1 MKYMLR
7 LNWRENKFQT
17 MKKKNHLIALSVLIA
32 SLVGCNGGTDSSTT
46 QPGSNNPTTPTAPS
60 TQQPEKKTGTVTI
73 GAVEHGSVTADKM
86 TAEVG
91 ADVTFTVTPDE
102 NYSVKSF
109 KVNNDEKQLND
120 SNQVVVKMVEGGL
133 TVSAEFE
140 INSAAVTITQADH
153 GSISADKSTAKI
165 GENVTFT
172 VAPEANY
179 VVSSFKVNG
188 ADVALD
194 GNNQAVVVM
203 VAGGLNVTASF
214 ELGSGTVTIGT
225 IEHGAV
231 TADKMTA
238 KIGEDVTFKITSETG
253 YDVSFFKV
261 NGSDVDYETKED
273 STTGKTY
280 GEAKVKMV
288 SGGLT
293 VTAEFKLGVYPIEW
307 DTPTHGTIAV
317 EGGKTQATYGD
328 EVKFIFTPETG
339 YEIKYLAINEEQVQA
354 IDNTYTTIMGEY
366 GLFVNVQFGLEN
378 ETITVNAGEHGTI
391 EHKNKV
397 DDSQDY
403 LYGDTAV
410 VTVTPNEG
418 FMIETITVDGKA
430 IEVPEDKKGGY
441 SFEQLVEKD
450 LNISATFTDVH
461 TISEFTDSVINE
473 IKNAQDI
480 KVKLAGD
487 VTLGVTLP
495 LAKGTTE
502 YDLDGHTITSTLNGM
517 LRDANIDTE
526 TLKNKSVTLKN
537 GNIVSNYDKGT
548 VNVID
553 SSYLAALTLDG
564 VTVSNSSISKVNP
577 ITGIYCSSTTETK
590 ILNSTI
596 NIKGSSNLGA
606 YGIGTNNL
614 DGENKTITIDNTKV
628 TVTSDDFDNTAF
640 LGNTEGI
647 KVVVKNST
655 FTADRQAVIAR
666 TGNWDISGSTFVSTG
681 KWLDAE
687 ANVTTNTKYKT
698 TAGSWGSGNE
708 VVSGGLILGDERTS
722 AYNTPV
728 VATLKDNKFTVAK
741 GDKMS
746 IHSDGTV
753 ATTVTMDALTA
764 VEAYGY
770 DHDEDKTTVVTENN
784 VVKKTL
790 KELNEM
796 TTDDDA
802 NLYVTTGLL
811 TKIENAQYGNLY
823 LTDKATGEE
832 LYVYGTYLDNNY
844 SFDGTKFSFDKGAKV
859 ITSDYLGKEI
869 TVAGTFKNYNGTTKE
884 LVNAVVIDSSA
895 EKVAAKVVT
904 EYDAEKGTV
913 TVEEGKLGDKL
924 KVTATPKE
932 GYKVSSIKVNDQA
945 LTVAEDNTAEFT
957 AELNNKVVVEF
968 VSESAPVAKVYNVS
982 FNKDNNKKIVNGYEN
997 NWTNVSDDITYNVE
1011 NCNNNGTAEGQI
1023 GKTEWNYIRIGSK
1036 NNPSVG
1042 SIATATPFVEAIA
1055 ESAITIDKVNVTYI
1069 NSIKLLVSTSKDF
1082 TTDTTTS
1089 YDVKVAKGEQITKI
1103 TTPVAN
1109 AYYKYVIDCKQ
1120 TNKKIGNGPIQISKI
1135 TFTTVAE

>member
-1 MKYMLR
+1 
-7 LNWRENKFQT
+7 

-32 SLVGCNGGTDSSTT
+32 SLVGCNGGNDSSTT

-179 VVSSFKVNG
+179 VVSSFKVND

-225 IEHGAV
+225 FEHGAV

-261 NGSDVDYETKED
+261 NGSDVDYVTKED

-293 VTAEFKLGVYPIEW
+293 VTAEFKLGVYSIEW
-307 DTPTHGTIAV
+307 DAPAHGTIAV
-317 EGGKTQATYGD
+317 EGDKTSATYGED
-328 EVKFIFTPETG
+328 VKFIFTPDTG
-339 YEIKYLAINEEQVQA
+339 YEIKYLTINDVQVQWA
-354 IDNTYTTIMGEY
+354 NDNTYTTTMGEY
-366 GLFVNVQFGLEN
+366 GLLVTVQFGLEN

-391 EHKNKV
+391 EHKNKA
-397 DDSQDY
+397 DDTQDY

-410 VTVTPNEG
+410 VTVTPSEG
-418 FMIETITVDGKA
+418 YMIETITVDGKA

-461 TISEFTDSVINE
+461 TISEFTDSVIAE

-487 VTLGVTLP
+487 VTLGVALP

-517 LRDANIDTE
+517 LSVAKTDAG
-526 TLKNKSVTLKN
+526 NKSVTLKN
-537 GNIVSNYDKGT
+537 GSIVSNYDKGT

-553 SSYLAALTLDG
+553 SSNLAALTLDG
-564 VTVSNSSISKVNP
+564 VTVSNSSISTDNP

-628 TVTSDDFDNTAF
+628 TVTSDDFDNTGF

-647 KVVVKNST
+647 KVVVKDST

-681 KWLDAE
+681 KWLDSE

-698 TAGSWGSGNE
+698 TAGSWKNGNE

-770 DHDEDKTTVVTENN
+770 DHDEDETTVVTENN

-802 NLYVTTGLL
+802 NLYVTTGVL
-811 TKIENAQYGNLY
+811 TEIKNAQFGNLY

-832 LYVYGTYLDNNY
+832 LYVFGTYLDNNY

-869 TVAGTFKNYNGTTKE
+869 TVAGTFKNNKGTKE

-924 KVTATPKE
+924 TVTATPKE

-945 LTVAEDNTAEFT
+945 LTVADDNTAEFT

-968 VSESAPVAKVYNVS
+968 VSDSAPVAKVYNVL
-982 FNKDNNKKIVNGYEN
+982 FNKDNNKKGVQDYKSK
-997 NWTNVSDDITYNVE
+997 WTNVSDGITYNVE
-1011 NCNNNGTAEGQI
+1011 NCNNNNNG
-1023 GKTEWNYIRIGSK
+1023 WDYIKIGSK
-1036 NNPSVG
+1036 SGASVG
-1042 SIATATPFVEAIA
+1042 SIATASPFAEAIA
-1055 ESAITIDKVNVTYI
+1055 ESTIKIDAVTPTSI
-1069 NSIKLLVSTSKDF
+1069 NSIKLLVSTSADF
-1082 TTDTTTS
+1082 KTNTTS
-1089 YDVKVAKGEQITKI
+1089 YDVKVASGEQTTKI

-1109 AYYKYVIDCKQ
+1109 AYYRYVIDCK
-1120 TNKKIGNGPIQISKI
+1120 KASKNGPIQISKI

>member
-1 MKYMLR
+1 
-7 LNWRENKFQT
+7 

-60 TQQPEKKTGTVTI
+60 TQQPVKKTGTVTI

-179 VVSSFKVNG
+179 VVSSFKVND

-225 IEHGAV
+225 FEHGAV

-238 KIGEDVTFKITSETG
+238 KIGEDVTFKITSDTG

-261 NGSDVDYETKED
+261 NGSAVDYVTKED

-307 DTPTHGTIAV
+307 DAPAHGTIAV
-317 EGGKTQATYGD
+317 EGGKTSAPYGD
-328 EVKFIFTPETG
+328 EVKFIFTPDTG
-339 YEIKYLAINEEQVQA
+339 YEIKYLTINEEQVQWA
-354 IDNTYTTIMGEY
+354 NDNTYTTTMGEY
-366 GLFVNVQFGLEN
+366 GLFVTVQFGLEN

-391 EHKNKV
+391 EHKNKA
-397 DDSQDY
+397 DDTQDY

-461 TISEFTDSVINE
+461 TISEFTDSVIAE

-487 VTLGVTLP
+487 VTLGVALP

-517 LRDANIDTE
+517 LRDANTDT
-526 TLKNKSVTLKN
+526 TTFGNKSVTLKN
-537 GNIVSNYDKGT
+537 GNIISNYDKGT

-553 SSYLAALTLDG
+553 SSYLAAFTLDG
-564 VTVSNSSISKVNP
+564 VTVSNSSISTVNP

-698 TAGSWGSGNE
+698 TAGSWSSGNE
-708 VVSGGLILGDERTS
+708 VVSGGLILGDERTT

-802 NLYVTTGLL
+802 NLYVTTGVL
-811 TKIENAQYGNLY
+811 TEIKNAQFGNLY

-832 LYVYGTYLDNNY
+832 LYVHGTYLDNNY
-844 SFDGTKFSFDKGAKV
+844 SFDGTKFSFDKKGAKV

-869 TVAGTFKNYNGTTKE
+869 TIAGTFQNFKGTKE
-884 LVNAVVIDSSA
+884 LVSAVVIDSSA

-924 KVTATPKE
+924 TVTATPKE
-932 GYKVSSIKVNDQA
+932 GYKVSSIKVNDQT

-968 VSESAPVAKVYNVS
+968 VSESAPVAKVYTVS
-982 FNKDNNKKIVNGYEN
+982 FVKANCGKGSTDYVSGKAWTNTTDGLTYSIVN
-997 NWTNVSDDITYNVE
+997 
-1011 NCNNNGTAEGQI
+1011 CANNGS
-1023 GKTEWNYIRIGSK
+1023 KDWDYIKVGSK
-1036 NNPSVG
+1036 NKD
-1042 SIATATPFVEAIA
+1042 SIGTITTDKPFAEAIA
-1055 ESAITIDKVNVTYI
+1055 ESTIKIDAVTPTSI
-1069 NSIKLLVSTSKDF
+1069 NSIKLLVSTSADF
-1082 TTDTTTS
+1082 TPETTAS
-1089 YDVKVAKGEQITKI
+1089 YDVTVVKGEQTTKI
-1103 TTPVAN
+1103 KTPVAN

-1120 TNKKIGNGPIQISKI
+1120 SKKNGSIQISKI

>member
-1 MKYMLR
+1 
-7 LNWRENKFQT
+7 

-32 SLVGCNGGTDSSTT
+32 SLVGCNGGNDSSTT

-165 GENVTFT
+165 GEEVTFT

-179 VVSSFKVNG
+179 VVSSFKVND

-238 KIGEDVTFKITSETG
+238 KIGEDVTFKITSDTG
-253 YDVSFFKV
+253 YDVSSFKV
-261 NGSDVDYETKED
+261 NGSDVDYVTKED

-280 GEAKVKMV
+280 WEAKVKMV

-293 VTAEFKLGVYPIEW
+293 VTAEFKLGVYSIEW
-307 DTPTHGTIAV
+307 DPTTHGTIAV
-317 EGGKTQATYGD
+317 EGDKTSAIYGD

-339 YEIKYLAINEEQVQA
+339 YEIKYLTINEEPVQWA
-354 IDNTYTTIMGEY
+354 SDNTFTTTMGEY
-366 GLFVNVQFGLEN
+366 GLLVTVQFGLEN

-450 LNISATFTDVH
+450 LSISATFTDVH

-517 LRDANIDTE
+517 LRDASTDIE
-526 TLKNKSVTLKN
+526 AFGNKSVTLKN
-537 GNIVSNYDKGT
+537 GSIVSNYDKGT

-553 SSYLAALTLDG
+553 SSYLAAFTLDG
-564 VTVSNSSISKVNP
+564 VTVSNSSISTVNP

-628 TVTSDDFDNTAF
+628 TVTSDDFDNTGF

-681 KWLDAE
+681 KWLDASE

-698 TAGSWGSGNE
+698 TAGSWKAGNE
-708 VVSGGLILGDERTS
+708 VVSGGLILGDETTT

-770 DHDEDKTTVVTENN
+770 DHDEDETTVVTENN

-802 NLYVTTGLL
+802 NLYVTTGVL
-811 TKIENAQYGNLY
+811 TEIKNAQFGNLY

-832 LYVYGTYLDNNY
+832 LYVFGTYLDNNY
-844 SFDGTKFSFDKGAKV
+844 SFDGTNFSFDKGAKV

-869 TVAGTFKNYNGTTKE
+869 TVAGTFKNYNGTKE

-924 KVTATPKE
+924 MVTATPKE

-945 LTVAEDNTAEFT
+945 LTVADDNTAEFT

-968 VSESAPVAKVYNVS
+968 VSESAPVAKVYTVS
-982 FNKDNNKKIVNGYEN
+982 FVKDNCQSSTDYVSNKAWTNITDGLTYSIVN
-997 NWTNVSDDITYNVE
+997 
-1011 NCNNNGTAEGQI
+1011 CANNNKGWDFIKA
-1023 GKTEWNYIRIGSK
+1023 GSK
-1036 NNPSVG
+1036 KKD
-1042 SIATATPFVEAIA
+1042 SIGTITTDSPFAEAIA
-1055 ESAITIDKVNVTYI
+1055 ESAITIDSVNNKFI
-1069 NSIKLLVSTSKDF
+1069 NSIKLLVSTSADF

-1089 YDVKVAKGEQITKI
+1089 YDVNVAKGEQTTKI
-1103 TTPVAN
+1103 KTPVAN
-1109 AYYKYVIDCKQ
+1109 AYYRYVIDCKQ
-1120 TNKKIGNGPIQISKI
+1120 ASSNGPIAISKI

>member
-1 MKYMLR
+1 
-7 LNWRENKFQT
+7 

-60 TQQPEKKTGTVTI
+60 TQQPVKKTGTVTI

-179 VVSSFKVNG
+179 VVSSFKVND

-203 VAGGLNVTASF
+203 VACGLNVTASF

-225 IEHGAV
+225 MEHGAV

-238 KIGEDVTFKITSETG
+238 KIGEDVTFKITSDTG

-261 NGSDVDYETKED
+261 NGSDVGYVTKED
-273 STTGKTY
+273 PTTGKTY

-293 VTAEFKLGVYPIEW
+293 VTAEFKLGVYSIEW

-317 EGGKTQATYGD
+317 EGDKNKATYGD
-328 EVKFIFTPETG
+328 EVKFIFTPDTG
-339 YEIKYLAINEEQVQA
+339 YEIKYLTINEEQVQWA
-354 IDNTYTTIMGEY
+354 SDNTYTTIMGEY
-366 GLFVNVQFGLEN
+366 GLFVTVQFGLEN

-391 EHKNKV
+391 EHKNKA

-418 FMIETITVDGKA
+418 YMIETITVDGKA

-461 TISEFTDSVINE
+461 TISEFTDSVIDE

-487 VTLGVTLP
+487 VTLGVALP

-517 LRDANIDTE
+517 LRDANTDTA
-526 TLKNKSVTLKN
+526 TFGTKSITLKN
-537 GNIVSNYDKGT
+537 GKIVSNYDKGT

-553 SSYLAALTLDG
+553 SSYLAAFTLDG
-564 VTVSNSSISKVNP
+564 VTVSNNTISTDNP

-628 TVTSDDFDNTAF
+628 TVTSDDFDNTGF

-681 KWLDAE
+681 KWLDASE

-698 TAGSWGSGNE
+698 TAGSWNSGNE

-802 NLYVTTGLL
+802 NLYVTTGVL
-811 TKIENAQYGNLY
+811 TEIKNSQFGNLY

-832 LYVYGTYLDNNY
+832 LYVFGTYLDNNY
-844 SFDGTKFSFDKGAKV
+844 SFDGTKFSFDKGAEV

-869 TVAGTFKNYNGTTKE
+869 TVAGTFKNYNGTKE
-884 LVNAVVIDSSA
+884 LVNTVVIDSSA

-924 KVTATPKE
+924 TVTATPKE

-945 LTVAEDNTAEFT
+945 LTVADDNTAEFT

-968 VSESAPVAKVYNVS
+968 VSESAPVAKVYNVL
-982 FNKDNNKKIVNGYEN
+982 FNKDNNKEPVQNYTSK
-997 NWTNVSDDITYNVE
+997 WTNVSDGITYNVE
-1011 NCNNNGTAEGQI
+1011 NCNNNKNG
-1023 GKTEWNYIRIGSK
+1023 WDYIKIGSK
-1036 NNPSVG
+1036 SGASVG
-1042 SIATATPFVEAIA
+1042 SIATASPFAEAIA
-1055 ESAITIDKVNVTYI
+1055 ESAITIDKVNVEYI
-1069 NSIKLLVSTSKDF
+1069 NSIKLLVSTSADF
-1082 TTDTTTS
+1082 KTNTTS
-1089 YDVKVAKGEQITKI
+1089 YNVNVAEGEQITKI

-1109 AYYKYVIDCKQ
+1109 AYYKYVIDCK
-1120 TNKKIGNGPIQISKI
+1120 KASKNGPIQISKI
-1135 TFTTVAE
+1135 TFTTVAK

>member
-1 MKYMLR
+1 
-7 LNWRENKFQT
+7 

-32 SLVGCNGGTDSSTT
+32 SLVGCNGGNDSSTT

-60 TQQPEKKTGTVTI
+60 TQQPVKKTGTVTI

-165 GENVTFT
+165 GEEVTFT

-179 VVSSFKVNG
+179 VVSSFKVND

-238 KIGEDVTFKITSETG
+238 KIGEDVIFKITSDTG
-253 YDVSFFKV
+253 YDVSSFKV
-261 NGSDVDYETKED
+261 NGSDVDYVTKED
-273 STTGKTY
+273 PTTGKTY
-280 GEAKVKMV
+280 WEAKVKMV

-293 VTAEFKLGVYPIEW
+293 VTAEFKLAVYSIEW
-307 DTPTHGTIAV
+307 DTLTHGTIAV
-317 EGGKTQATYGD
+317 EGGKTQATYGE

-339 YEIKYLAINEEQVQA
+339 YEIKYLTINEEPVQWA
-354 IDNTYTTIMGEY
+354 SDNTFTTTMGEY
-366 GLFVNVQFGLEN
+366 GLFVTVQFGLEN

-391 EHKNKV
+391 EHKNKL

-403 LYGDTAV
+403 KYGDTAV

-441 SFEQLVEKD
+441 SFEQSVEKD

-517 LRDANIDTE
+517 LRDANTDTK
-526 TLKNKSVTLKN
+526 TFGNKSVTLKN
-537 GNIVSNYDKGT
+537 GSIVSNYDKGT

-553 SSYLAALTLDG
+553 SSYLAAFTLDG
-564 VTVSNSSISKVNP
+564 VTVSNSSISTVNP

-681 KWLDAE
+681 KWLDASE

-698 TAGSWGSGNE
+698 TAGSWKAGNE
-708 VVSGGLILGDERTS
+708 VVSGGLILGDETTS

-784 VVKKTL
+784 VVKKTF

-802 NLYVTTGLL
+802 NLYVTTGVL
-811 TKIENAQYGNLY
+811 TEIKNAQFGNLY
-823 LTDKATGEE
+823 LTDKATGEK
-832 LYVYGTYLDNNY
+832 LYVHGTYLDNTY

-869 TVAGTFKNYNGTTKE
+869 TIAGTFQNYQGTTKE

-924 KVTATPKE
+924 TVTATPKA

-945 LTVAEDNTAEFT
+945 LTVADDNTAEFT

-968 VSESAPVAKVYNVS
+968 VSESAPVAKVYTVS
-982 FNKDNNKKIVNGYEN
+982 FVKANNEAVNDYVSTWKNTSDNLKFTIANGN
-997 NWTNVSDDITYNVE
+997 NYK
-1011 NCNNNGTAEGQI
+1011 GTWDYV
-1023 GKTEWNYIRIGSK
+1023 KFGSK
-1036 NNPSVG
+1036 KVASKG
-1042 SIATATPFVEAIA
+1042 TITTDSPFVEAIA
-1055 ESAITIDKVNVTYI
+1055 ESTITIDKVNDASI
-1069 NSIKLLVSTSKDF
+1069 NSIKLLVSTSDKF
-1082 TTDTTTS
+1082 TDDTTTS
-1089 YDVKVAKGEQITKI
+1089 YDVKVAEGKQTTKI
-1103 TTPVAN
+1103 KTPVAN
-1109 AYYKYVIDCKQ
+1109 AYYRYVIDCK
-1120 TNKKIGNGPIQISKI
+1120 KASNGSIAISKI

>member
-1 MKYMLR
+1 
-7 LNWRENKFQT
+7 

-46 QPGSNNPTTPTAPS
+46 QPGSTNPITPTAPS

-225 IEHGAV
+225 FEHGAV

-261 NGSDVDYETKED
+261 NGSAVDYVTKED

-307 DTPTHGTIAV
+307 DPTTHGTIAV

-328 EVKFIFTPETG
+328 EVKFVFTPETG
-339 YEIKYLAINEEQVQA
+339 YEIKYLTVNEEQVQWA
-354 IDNTYTTIMGEY
+354 SDNTYTTTMGEY
-366 GLFVNVQFGLEN
+366 GLFVTVQFGLEN

-391 EHKNKV
+391 EHKNKA
-397 DDSQDY
+397 DDTQDY
-403 LYGDTAV
+403 LYGDTSV

-487 VTLGVTLP
+487 VTLGVVLP

-517 LRDANIDTE
+517 LRDANTDIATFG
-526 TLKNKSVTLKN
+526 NKSVTLKN
-537 GNIVSNYDKGT
+537 GSIISNYDKGT

-553 SSYLAALTLDG
+553 SSYLAAFTLDG
-564 VTVSNSSISKVNP
+564 VTVSNSSISTVNP

-681 KWLDAE
+681 KWLDSE

-698 TAGSWGSGNE
+698 TAGSWKSGNE

-770 DHDEDKTTVVTENN
+770 DHDEDETTVVTENN
-784 VVKKTL
+784 VVKSNIAEVVAKSESE
-790 KELNEM
+790 K
-796 TTDDDA
+796 DDTK
-802 NLYVTTGLL
+802 LYYVTGVVKDIYDEIHGNIHLLDKTTGQSM
-811 TKIENAQYGNLY
+811 I
-823 LTDKATGEE
+823 
-832 LYVYGTYLDNNY
+832 VYGTYLTNEY
-844 SFDGTKFSFDKGAKV
+844 SFDGSKFSFKQSDSTP
-859 ITSDYLGKEI
+859 ITKEYIGKEI
-869 TVAGTFKNYNGTTKE
+869 TVAGTVGIYGGAGQIANGFVLDAKADKYNDDLT
-884 LVNAVVIDSSA
+884 VS
-895 EKVAAKVVT
+895 
-904 EYDAEKGTV
+904 YDNNKGTV
-913 TVEEGKLGDKL
+913 VLSKENPQLGDE
-924 KVTATPKE
+924 VTITVTPKE
-932 GYKVSSIKVNDQA
+932 GYRLSKVTLKTIDDVESDITSTLK
-945 LTVAEDNTAEFT
+945 FT
-957 AELNNKVVVEF
+957 AGLKDTITVEF
-968 VSESAPVAKVYNVS
+968 VSDSAPVATVHEVV
-982 FNKDNNKKIVNGYEN
+982 FNGTNNSKKIGSYTES
-997 NWTNVSDDITYNVE
+997 WTNTTDGVIYNIS
-1011 NCNNNGTAEGQI
+1011 NANNNNNQWSYIKTGLNCTITTAAPFANAI
-1023 GKTEWNYIRIGSK
+1023 SSTTI
-1036 NNPSVG
+1036 
-1042 SIATATPFVEAIA
+1042 SIDAIA
-1055 ESAITIDKVNVTYI
+1055 VKNVK
-1069 NSIKLLVSTSKDF
+1069 SIKLYVSTDSNFSKDVQTF
-1082 TTDTTTS
+1082 EIEKKTGDIQTT
-1089 YDVKVAKGEQITKI
+1089 ITNPI
-1103 TTPVAN
+1103 AN
-1109 AYYKYVIDCKQ
+1109 AYYKYELIS
-1120 TNKKIGNGPIQISKI
+1120 TGKKCITISRL
-1135 TFTTVAE
+1135 TFTEAVE

>member
-32 SLVGCNGGTDSSTT
+32 SLVGCNGGNDSSTT

-60 TQQPEKKTGTVTI
+60 TQQPVKKTGTVTI

-179 VVSSFKVNG
+179 VVSSFKVND

-203 VAGGLNVTASF
+203 VPGGLNVTASF

-225 IEHGAV
+225 FEHGAV

-238 KIGEDVTFKITSETG
+238 KIGEDVTFKITSDTG

-261 NGSDVDYETKED
+261 NGSAVDYVTKED

-307 DTPTHGTIAV
+307 DTPSHGTIAV
-317 EGGKTQATYGD
+317 EGGKTQATYGE
-328 EVKFIFTPETG
+328 EVKFIFTLDTG
-339 YEIKYLAINEEQVQA
+339 YEIKYLFINEEPVQWA
-354 IDNTYTTIMGEY
+354 NDNTYTTTMGEY
-366 GLFVNVQFGLEN
+366 GLFVTVQFGLEN

-391 EHKNKV
+391 EHKNKA
-397 DDSQDY
+397 DDTQDY

-418 FMIETITVDGKA
+418 YMIETITVDGKA

-461 TISEFTDSVINE
+461 TISEFTDSVIAE

-487 VTLGVTLP
+487 VTLGVALP

-517 LRDANIDTE
+517 LRDANTDT
-526 TLKNKSVTLKN
+526 TTFGNKSVTLKN
-537 GNIVSNYDKGT
+537 GKIISNYDKGT

-553 SSYLAALTLDG
+553 SSYLAAFTLDG
-564 VTVSNSSISKVNP
+564 VTISNSSISTVNP

-681 KWLDAE
+681 RWLDASE

-698 TAGSWGSGNE
+698 TAGSWSSGNE
-708 VVSGGLILGDERTS
+708 VVSGGLILGDESTS
-722 AYNTPV
+722 AYKTPV
-728 VATLKDNKFTVAK
+728 VAKLKDNKFTVAK

-802 NLYVTTGLL
+802 NLYVTTGVL
-811 TKIENAQYGNLY
+811 TEIKNTQFGNLY
-823 LTDKATGEE
+823 LTDKTTGEE
-832 LYVYGTYLDNNY
+832 LYVHGTYLDNNY
-844 SFDGTKFSFDKGAKV
+844 SFDGTQFSFEKGAKV

-869 TVAGTFKNYNGTTKE
+869 TVAGTFKNYKGTKE

-924 KVTATPKE
+924 TVTATPKE

-945 LTVAEDNTAEFT
+945 LTVADDNTAEFT

-968 VSESAPVAKVYNVS
+968 VSESAPVAKVYTVS
-982 FNKDNNKKIVNGYEN
+982 FVKANCGKGSTDYVSGKAWTNTTDGLTYSIVN
-997 NWTNVSDDITYNVE
+997 
-1011 NCNNNGTAEGQI
+1011 CANNGS
-1023 GKTEWNYIRIGSK
+1023 KDWDYIKVGSK
-1036 NNPSVG
+1036 NKD
-1042 SIATATPFVEAIA
+1042 SIGTITTDKPFAEAIA
-1055 ESAITIDKVNVTYI
+1055 ESAITIDSVNDAYI
-1069 NSIKLLVSTSKDF
+1069 NSITLLVSSSADF
-1082 TTDTTTS
+1082 KTNTAS
-1089 YDVKVAKGEQITKI
+1089 YDVKVAKGEQTTKI
-1103 TTPVAN
+1103 KTPVAN
-1109 AYYKYVIDCKQ
+1109 AYYRYVIDCKQ
-1120 TNKKIGNGPIQISKI
+1120 SKKNGPIQISKI

>member
-1 MKYMLR
+1 
-7 LNWRENKFQT
+7 

-32 SLVGCNGGTDSSTT
+32 SLVGCNGGNDSSTT

-165 GENVTFT
+165 GEEVTFT

-179 VVSSFKVNG
+179 VVSSFKVND

-194 GNNQAVVVM
+194 GNNQAIVVM

-238 KIGEDVTFKITSETG
+238 KIGEDVTFKITSDTG
-253 YDVSFFKV
+253 YDVSSFKV
-261 NGSDVDYETKED
+261 NGSDVDYATKED

-280 GEAKVKMV
+280 WEAKVKMV

-293 VTAEFKLGVYPIEW
+293 VTAEFKLAVYSIEW
-307 DTPTHGTIAV
+307 DAPTHGTIAV
-317 EGGKTQATYGD
+317 EGGKTQATYGE

-339 YEIKYLAINEEQVQA
+339 YEIKYLTINEEQVQA
-354 IDNTYTTIMGEY
+354 SDNTYTTTMGEY
-366 GLFVNVQFGLEN
+366 GLFVTVQFGLEN

-391 EHKNKV
+391 EHKNKA

-418 FMIETITVDGKA
+418 FMIETIKVDGKA

-517 LRDANIDTE
+517 LRDANTDTK
-526 TLKNKSVTLKN
+526 TFGNKSVTLKN
-537 GNIVSNYDKGT
+537 GSIVSNYDKGT

-553 SSYLAALTLDG
+553 SSYLAAFTLDG
-564 VTVSNSSISKVNP
+564 VTVSNSSISTVNP

-590 ILNSTI
+590 ISNSTI

-628 TVTSDDFDNTAF
+628 TVTSDDFDNTGF

-681 KWLDAE
+681 KWLDASE

-698 TAGSWGSGNE
+698 TAGSWKAGNE
-708 VVSGGLILGDERTS
+708 VVSGGLILGDETTS

-746 IHSDGTV
+746 IHSDGAV

-784 VVKKTL
+784 VVKKTF

-802 NLYVTTGLL
+802 NLYVTTGVL
-811 TKIENAQYGNLY
+811 TEIKNAQFGNLY
-823 LTDKATGEE
+823 LTDKATGEK
-832 LYVYGTYLDNNY
+832 LYVHGTYLDNTY

-869 TVAGTFKNYNGTTKE
+869 TIAGTFQNYQGTTKE

-913 TVEEGKLGDKL
+913 TVEEGKVGDKL
-924 KVTATPKE
+924 TVTATPKE

-968 VSESAPVAKVYNVS
+968 VSESAPVAKVYTVS
-982 FNKDNNKKIVNGYEN
+982 FVKDNCESSTDYVSNKAWKNTTDGLTYSIVN
-997 NWTNVSDDITYNVE
+997 
-1011 NCNNNGTAEGQI
+1011 CANNNKGWDFIKA
-1023 GKTEWNYIRIGSK
+1023 GSK
-1036 NNPSVG
+1036 KKD
-1042 SIATATPFVEAIA
+1042 SIATITTDSPFTEAIA
-1055 ESAITIDKVNVTYI
+1055 ESAITIDNVNNKFI
-1069 NSIKLLVSTSKDF
+1069 NSIKLLVSTSADF

-1089 YDVKVAKGEQITKI
+1089 YDVNVAKGEQTTKI
-1103 TTPVAN
+1103 KTPVAN
-1109 AYYKYVIDCKQ
+1109 AYYRYVIDCK
-1120 TNKKIGNGPIQISKI
+1120 KASSNGPIAISKI

>member
-1 MKYMLR
+1 
-7 LNWRENKFQT
+7 

-32 SLVGCNGGTDSSTT
+32 SLVGCNGGNDSSTT

-109 KVNNDEKQLND
+109 KVNNDEKQLNE

-179 VVSSFKVNG
+179 VVSSFKVND

-238 KIGEDVTFKITSETG
+238 KIGEDVTFKITSDTG
-253 YDVSFFKV
+253 YDVSSFKV
-261 NGSDVDYETKED
+261 NGSDVDYVTKED

-280 GEAKVKMV
+280 WEAKVKMV

-293 VTAEFKLGVYPIEW
+293 VTAEFKLAVYSIEW

-317 EGGKTQATYGD
+317 EGGKTQATYGE
-328 EVKFIFTPETG
+328 EVKFVFTPETG
-339 YEIKYLAINEEQVQA
+339 YEIKYLTINEEQVQWA
-354 IDNTYTTIMGEY
+354 SDNTYTTTMGEY
-366 GLFVNVQFGLEN
+366 GLFVTVQFGLEN

-391 EHKNKV
+391 EHKNKA
-397 DDSQDY
+397 DDTQDY
-403 LYGDTAV
+403 LYGDTSV

-517 LRDANIDTE
+517 LRDANTDT
-526 TLKNKSVTLKN
+526 TTFGNKSVTLKN
-537 GNIVSNYDKGT
+537 GSIISNYDKGT

-553 SSYLAALTLDG
+553 SSYLAAFTLDG
-564 VTVSNSSISKVNP
+564 VTVSNSSISTVNP

-628 TVTSDDFDNTAF
+628 TVTSDDFDNTGF

-681 KWLDAE
+681 KWLDSE

-698 TAGSWGSGNE
+698 TAGSWKTGNE
-708 VVSGGLILGDERTS
+708 VVSGGLILGDETTS

-728 VATLKDNKFTVAK
+728 VATLKNNKFTVAK

-770 DHDEDKTTVVTENN
+770 DHDEDETTVVTENN

-802 NLYVTTGLL
+802 NLYVTTGVL
-811 TKIENAQYGNLY
+811 TEIKNAQYGNLY

-832 LYVYGTYLDNNY
+832 LYVFGTYLDNNY
-844 SFDGTKFSFDKGAKV
+844 SFDGTNFSFDKGGAEV

-869 TVAGTFKNYNGTTKE
+869 TVAGTFKNFKGTKE

-924 KVTATPKE
+924 TVTATPKE

-945 LTVAEDNTAEFT
+945 LTVADDNTAEFT

-968 VSESAPVAKVYNVS
+968 VSESAPVAKVYTVS
-982 FNKDNNKKIVNGYEN
+982 FVKANCESSTDYVSNKAWTNTTDGLTYSIVNCANNNKGWDFIK
-997 NWTNVSDDITYNVE
+997 
-1011 NCNNNGTAEGQI
+1011 A
-1023 GKTEWNYIRIGSK
+1023 GSTK
-1036 NNPSVG
+1036 KD
-1042 SIATATPFVEAIA
+1042 SIATITTDSPFTEAIA
-1055 ESAITIDKVNVTYI
+1055 ESAITIDKVTIADI
-1069 NSIKLLVSTSKDF
+1069 NSIKLLVSTSADF
-1082 TTDTTTS
+1082 TTDTKT
-1089 YDVKVAKGEQITKI
+1089 YDVNVAEGEPTTKI

-1109 AYYKYVIDCKQ
+1109 AYYRYVIDCKKSS
-1120 TNKKIGNGPIQISKI
+1120 NNRNGIIQISKI

>member
-1 MKYMLR
+1 
-7 LNWRENKFQT
+7 

-60 TQQPEKKTGTVTI
+60 TQQPVKKTGTVTI

-165 GENVTFT
+165 GE
-172 VAPEANY
+172 
-179 VVSSFKVNG
+179 
-188 ADVALD
+188 
-194 GNNQAVVVM
+194 
-203 VAGGLNVTASF
+203 
-214 ELGSGTVTIGT
+214 
-225 IEHGAV
+225 
-231 TADKMTA
+231 
-238 KIGEDVTFKITSETG
+238 DVTFKITSDTG

-261 NGSDVDYETKED
+261 NGSDVGYVTKED
-273 STTGKTY
+273 PTTRKTY

-293 VTAEFKLGVYPIEW
+293 VTAEFKLGVYSIEW

-317 EGGKTQATYGD
+317 EGDKKSATYGE
-328 EVKFIFTPETG
+328 EVKFIFTPDTG
-339 YEIKYLAINEEQVQA
+339 YEIKYLTINEEQVQWA
-354 IDNTYTTIMGEY
+354 SDNTYTTTMGEY
-366 GLFVNVQFGLEN
+366 GLFVTVQFGLEN

-391 EHKNKV
+391 EHKNKA

-418 FMIETITVDGKA
+418 YMIETITVDGKA

-461 TISEFTDSVINE
+461 TISEFTDSVIDE

-487 VTLGVTLP
+487 VTLGVALP

-502 YDLDGHTITSTLNGM
+502 YDLGGHTITSTLNGM
-517 LRDANIDTE
+517 LRDANTDTA
-526 TLKNKSVTLKN
+526 TFGNKSVTLKN
-537 GNIVSNYDKGT
+537 GIIISNSEKGT

-553 SSYLAALTLDG
+553 SSYLTAFTLDG
-564 VTVSNSSISKVNP
+564 VTVSNNTISTDNP
-577 ITGIYCSSTTETK
+577 ITGIYCSSTTETR

-628 TVTSDDFDNTAF
+628 TVTSDDFDNTGF

-681 KWLDAE
+681 KWLDASE

-698 TAGSWGSGNE
+698 TAGSWKTGNE

-802 NLYVTTGLL
+802 NLYVTTGVL
-811 TKIENAQYGNLY
+811 TEIKNAQFGNLY

-832 LYVYGTYLDNNY
+832 LYVFGTYLDNNY

-869 TVAGTFKNYNGTTKE
+869 TVAGTFKNFKGTKE
-884 LVNAVVIDSSA
+884 LVNAVVLDSSV

-924 KVTATPKE
+924 TVTATPKE

-945 LTVAEDNTAEFT
+945 LTVADDNTAEFT

-968 VSESAPVAKVYNVS
+968 VSESAPVAKVYTVS
-982 FNKDNNKKIVNGYEN
+982 FVKDNCQSSTDYVSGKAWTNTTDGLTYSIVN
-997 NWTNVSDDITYNVE
+997 
-1011 NCNNNGTAEGQI
+1011 CANNNKQWDFIKA
-1023 GKTEWNYIRIGSK
+1023 GSK
-1036 NNPSVG
+1036 NKD
-1042 SIATATPFVEAIA
+1042 SIGTITTDKPFAEAIA
-1055 ESAITIDKVNVTYI
+1055 ESTIKIDAVTPTSI
-1069 NSIKLLVSTSKDF
+1069 NSIKLLVSTSADF

-1089 YDVKVAKGEQITKI
+1089 YDVNVAKGEQTTKI
-1103 TTPVAN
+1103 TTPVAK
-1109 AYYKYVIDCKQ
+1109 AYYRYVIDCK
-1120 TNKKIGNGPIQISKI
+1120 KASKNGPIQISKI
-1135 TFTTVAE
+1135 TFTTVAK

>member
-1 MKYMLR
+1 
-7 LNWRENKFQT
+7 

-32 SLVGCNGGTDSSTT
+32 SLVGCNGGNDSSTT

-60 TQQPEKKTGTVTI
+60 TQQPVKKTGTVTI

-165 GENVTFT
+165 GEEVTFT

-179 VVSSFKVNG
+179 VVSSFKVND

-238 KIGEDVTFKITSETG
+238 KIGEDVTFKITSDTG
-253 YDVSFFKV
+253 YDVSSFKV

-280 GEAKVKMV
+280 WEAKVKMV

-293 VTAEFKLGVYPIEW
+293 ATAEFKLGVYPIEW
-307 DTPTHGTIAV
+307 DPTDHGTIAV
-317 EGGKTQATYGD
+317 EGDKTSATYGE

-339 YEIKYLAINEEQVQA
+339 YEIKYLTINEEQVQWA
-354 IDNTYTTIMGEY
+354 SDNTFTTTMGEY
-366 GLFVNVQFGLEN
+366 GLFVTVQFGLEN
-378 ETITVNAGEHGTI
+378 ETVTVNAGEHGTI
-391 EHKNKV
+391 EHKNKA

-403 LYGDTAV
+403 KYGDTAV

-461 TISEFTDSVINE
+461 TISEFTDSVIAE

-487 VTLGVTLP
+487 VTLGVVLP

-517 LRDANIDTE
+517 LRDASIDTKA
-526 TLKNKSVTLKN
+526 LGNKSVTLKN
-537 GNIVSNYDKGT
+537 GSIVSNYDKGT

-553 SSYLAALTLDG
+553 SSYLAAFTLDG
-564 VTVSNSSISKVNP
+564 VIVSNNSSSISKVNP

-681 KWLDAE
+681 KWLNASE

-698 TAGSWGSGNE
+698 TAGSWKSGNE
-708 VVSGGLILGDERTS
+708 VVSGGLILGDERTN

-728 VATLKDNKFTVAK
+728 VATLKNNKFTVAK

-770 DHDEDKTTVVTENN
+770 DHDEDETTVVTENN

-802 NLYVTTGLL
+802 NLYVTTGVL
-811 TKIENAQYGNLY
+811 TEIKTPKYGSLY

-832 LYVYGTYLDNNY
+832 LYVHGTYLDNNY

-869 TVAGTFKNYNGTTKE
+869 TIAGTFQNYQGTTKE
-884 LVNAVVIDSSA
+884 LVNAVVVDSSA

-924 KVTATPKE
+924 TVTATPKE

-968 VSESAPVAKVYNVS
+968 VSESAPVAKVYTVS
-982 FNKDNNKKIVNGYEN
+982 FVKTNNEPVN
-997 NWTNVSDDITYNVE
+997 
-1011 NCNNNGTAEGQI
+1011 
-1023 GKTEWNYIRIGSK
+1023 NYISTWKNTSDNLKFTIANGNNADGAWDYVKFGTKNGDSK
-1036 NNPSVG
+1036 G
-1042 SIATATPFVEAIA
+1042 TITTDKPFAEAIA
-1055 ESAITIDKVNVTYI
+1055 ESTIMIDAVKPASI
-1069 NSIKLLVSTSKDF
+1069 NSIKLLVSTSENF
-1082 TTDTTTS
+1082 TDDTTIS
-1089 YDVKVAKGEQITKI
+1089 YDVNVAEGEQTTKI
-1103 TTPVAN
+1103 KTPVAN
-1109 AYYKYVIDCKQ
+1109 AYYRYVIDCKKASG
-1120 TNKKIGNGPIQISKI
+1120 KKNGIIQISKI

>member
-1 MKYMLR
+1 
-7 LNWRENKFQT
+7 

-32 SLVGCNGGTDSSTT
+32 SLVGCNGGNDSSTT

-179 VVSSFKVNG
+179 VVSSFKVND
-188 ADVALD
+188 ADVTLD

-225 IEHGAV
+225 MEHGAV

-253 YDVSFFKV
+253 YEVNFFKV
-261 NGSDVDYETKED
+261 NGSDVRYETKED
-273 STTGKTY
+273 PTTGKTY

-293 VTAEFKLGVYPIEW
+293 VTAEFKLAVYTIEW

-317 EGGKTQATYGD
+317 EGDKKSATYGE

-339 YEIKYLAINEEQVQA
+339 YEIKYLTINEEQVQWA
-354 IDNTYTTIMGEY
+354 NDNTYTTIMGEY
-366 GLFVNVQFGLEN
+366 GLFVTVQFGLEN

-391 EHKNKV
+391 EHKNKA
-397 DDSQDY
+397 DDTQDY

-418 FMIETITVDGKA
+418 FMIETIIVDGKA
-430 IEVPEDKKGGY
+430 IQVPEDKKGGY

-461 TISEFTDSVINE
+461 TISEFTDSVIDE

-487 VTLGVTLP
+487 VTLGVALP

-517 LRDANIDTE
+517 LRDANTDT
-526 TLKNKSVTLKN
+526 TTFGNKSVTLKN
-537 GNIVSNYDKGT
+537 GNIISNYDKGT

-564 VTVSNSSISKVNP
+564 VTVSNSSISTVNP

-628 TVTSDDFDNTAF
+628 TVTSDDFDNTGF

-681 KWLDAE
+681 KWLDASE
-687 ANVTTNTKYKT
+687 ANATTNTKYKT
-698 TAGSWGSGNE
+698 TAGSWKTGNE

-728 VATLKDNKFTVAK
+728 VATLKDNKFTAAK

-770 DHDEDKTTVVTENN
+770 DHDEDETTVVTENN
-784 VVKKTL
+784 VVKSNIAEVVAKSE
-790 KELNEM
+790 K
-796 TTDDDA
+796 DDTK
-802 NLYVTTGLL
+802 LYYVTGVVKDIYDETHGNIHLLDKTTGQSM
-811 TKIENAQYGNLY
+811 I
-823 LTDKATGEE
+823 
-832 LYVYGTYLDNNY
+832 VYGTYLTNEY
-844 SFDGTKFSFDKGAKV
+844 SFDGSKFSFKQSDSTP
-859 ITSDYLGKEI
+859 ITKEYIGKEI
-869 TVAGTFKNYNGTTKE
+869 TVAGTLGFHGGAGQIVNGFVLDAKADKYNDDLT
-884 LVNAVVIDSSA
+884 VS
-895 EKVAAKVVT
+895 
-904 EYDAEKGTV
+904 YDNSKGTV
-913 TVEEGKLGDKL
+913 VLSKENPQLGDE
-924 KVTATPKE
+924 VTITATPKE
-932 GYKVSSIKVNDQA
+932 GYRLSKVTLKTIDDVESDITSTLK
-945 LTVAEDNTAEFT
+945 FT
-957 AELNNKVVVEF
+957 AGLKDTITVEF
-968 VSESAPVAKVYNVS
+968 VSDSTPVATVHEVV
-982 FNKDNNKKIVNGYEN
+982 FNGENNNEPVGAYDKTWTNTTNGIKYVIVNG
-997 NWTNVSDDITYNVE
+997 
-1011 NCNNNGTAEGQI
+1011 NNNTNKWDYIKFGRKKVASI
-1023 GKTEWNYIRIGSK
+1023 GNIHTLSPFA
-1036 NNPSVG
+1036 NP
-1042 SIATATPFVEAIA
+1042 IASST
-1055 ESAITIDKVNVTYI
+1055 ITIDSITAAKV
-1069 NSIKLLVSTSKDF
+1069 NSIKFYISTNEDF
-1082 TTDTTTS
+1082 SNAEVHNLAIKTGVIETT
-1089 YDVKVAKGEQITKI
+1089 V

-1109 AYYKYVIDCKQ
+1109 AYYKYEFDCQ
-1120 TNKKIGNGPIQISKI
+1120 SGSGNGFVQISKV
-1135 TFTTVAE
+1135 TFTEKV

>member
-1 MKYMLR
+1 
-7 LNWRENKFQT
+7 

-32 SLVGCNGGTDSSTT
+32 SLVGCNGGNDSSTT

-165 GENVTFT
+165 GEEVTFT

-179 VVSSFKVNG
+179 VVSSFKVND

-238 KIGEDVTFKITSETG
+238 KIGEDVTFKITSDTG
-253 YDVSFFKV
+253 YDVSSFKV
-261 NGSDVDYETKED
+261 NGSDADYVTKED

-280 GEAKVKMV
+280 WEAKVKMV

-293 VTAEFKLGVYPIEW
+293 VTAEFKLAVYSIEW
-307 DTPTHGTIAV
+307 DTLTHGTIAV
-317 EGGKTQATYGD
+317 EGDKTQATYGD
-328 EVKFIFTPETG
+328 EVKFVFTPETG
-339 YEIKYLAINEEQVQA
+339 YEIKYLTINEEPVQWA
-354 IDNTYTTIMGEY
+354 SDNTFTTTMGEY
-366 GLFVNVQFGLEN
+366 GLFVTVQFGLEN

-391 EHKNKV
+391 EHKNKA

-403 LYGDTAV
+403 KYGDTAV

-418 FMIETITVDGKA
+418 YMIETITVDGKA

-441 SFEQLVEKD
+441 SFEQSVKKD

-502 YDLDGHTITSTLNGM
+502 YDLDGHTIISTLNGM
-517 LRDANIDTE
+517 LRDANTDIATFG
-526 TLKNKSVTLKN
+526 NKSVTLKN
-537 GNIVSNYDKGT
+537 GSIISNYDKGT

-553 SSYLAALTLDG
+553 SSYLAAFTLDG
-564 VTVSNSSISKVNP
+564 VTVSNSSISTVNP

-647 KVVVKNST
+647 KVVVKDST

-681 KWLDAE
+681 KWLDASE

-698 TAGSWGSGNE
+698 TAGSWKAGNE

-728 VATLKDNKFTVAK
+728 VATLKNNKFTVAK

-784 VVKKTL
+784 VVKSNIAEVVAKSV
-790 KELNEM
+790 K
-796 TTDDDA
+796 DDTK
-802 NLYVTTGLL
+802 LYYVTGVVKDIYDETHGNIHLLDKTTGQSM
-811 TKIENAQYGNLY
+811 I
-823 LTDKATGEE
+823 
-832 LYVYGTYLDNNY
+832 VYGTYLTNEY
-844 SFDGTKFSFDKGAKV
+844 SFDGSKFSFKQSDSTP
-859 ITSDYLGKEI
+859 ITKEYIGKEI
-869 TVAGTFKNYNGTTKE
+869 TVAGTLGFHGGAGQIVNGFVLDAKADKYNDDLT
-884 LVNAVVIDSSA
+884 VS
-895 EKVAAKVVT
+895 
-904 EYDAEKGTV
+904 YDNSKGTV
-913 TVEEGKLGDKL
+913 VLSKENPQLGDE
-924 KVTATPKE
+924 VTITATPKE
-932 GYKVSSIKVNDQA
+932 GYRLSKVTLKTIDDVESDITSTLK
-945 LTVAEDNTAEFT
+945 FT
-957 AELNNKVVVEF
+957 AGLKDTITVEF
-968 VSESAPVAKVYNVS
+968 VSDSTPVATVHEVV
-982 FNKDNNKKIVNGYEN
+982 FNGENNNESVGAYDKTWTNTTNGIKYVIVNG
-997 NWTNVSDDITYNVE
+997 
-1011 NCNNNGTAEGQI
+1011 NNNTNKWDYIKFGRKNVASI
-1023 GKTEWNYIRIGSK
+1023 GNIHTLS
-1036 NNPSVG
+1036 
-1042 SIATATPFVEAIA
+1042 PFVNPIA
-1055 ESAITIDKVNVTYI
+1055 SSTITIDSITAAKV
-1069 NSIKLLVSTSKDF
+1069 NSIKFYISTNEDF
-1082 TTDTTTS
+1082 SNAEVHNLAIKTGVIETT
-1089 YDVKVAKGEQITKI
+1089 V

-1109 AYYKYVIDCKQ
+1109 AFYKYEFDCQ
-1120 TNKKIGNGPIQISKI
+1120 SGSGNGFVQISKV
-1135 TFTTVAE
+1135 TFTEKV

>member
-1 MKYMLR
+1 
-7 LNWRENKFQT
+7 

-32 SLVGCNGGTDSSTT
+32 SLVGCNGGNDSSTT

-179 VVSSFKVNG
+179 VVSSFKVND

-225 IEHGAV
+225 MEHGAV

-238 KIGEDVTFKITSETG
+238 KIGEDVTFKITSDTG
-253 YDVSFFKV
+253 YDVNFFKV
-261 NGSDVDYETKED
+261 NGISVKYEAKED
-273 STTGKTY
+273 PTTGKTY

-293 VTAEFKLGVYPIEW
+293 VTAEFKLAVYSIEW

-317 EGGKTQATYGD
+317 EGDKKSATYGE
-328 EVKFIFTPETG
+328 EVKFIFTPDTG
-339 YEIKYLAINEEQVQA
+339 YEIKYLTINEEQVQWA
-354 IDNTYTTIMGEY
+354 SDNTFTTIMGEY
-366 GLFVNVQFGLEN
+366 GLFVTVQFGLEN

-391 EHKNKV
+391 EHKNKA
-397 DDSQDY
+397 DDTQDY

-418 FMIETITVDGKA
+418 YMIETITVDGKA

-461 TISEFTDSVINE
+461 TISEFTDSVIDE

-487 VTLGVTLP
+487 VTLGVALP

-517 LRDANIDTE
+517 LRDANTDTV
-526 TLKNKSVTLKN
+526 TFGNKSVTLKN
-537 GNIVSNYDKGT
+537 GSIISNYDKGT

-553 SSYLAALTLDG
+553 SSYLAAFTLDG
-564 VTVSNSSISKVNP
+564 VTVSNSSISTVNP

-628 TVTSDDFDNTAF
+628 TVTSDDFDNTGF

-681 KWLDAE
+681 KWLDASE

-698 TAGSWGSGNE
+698 TAGSWKTGNE

-770 DHDEDKTTVVTENN
+770 DHDEDETTVVTENN

-802 NLYVTTGLL
+802 NLYVTTGVL
-811 TKIENAQYGNLY
+811 TKIKTPQYGSLY

-869 TVAGTFKNYNGTTKE
+869 TVAGTFKNFKGTKE

-895 EKVAAKVVT
+895 EKIAAKVVT

-924 KVTATPKE
+924 TVTATPKE

-945 LTVAEDNTAEFT
+945 LTVADDNTAEFT

-968 VSESAPVAKVYNVS
+968 VSESAPVAKVYTVS
-982 FNKDNNKKIVNGYEN
+982 FVKANCGKGSTDYVSGKAWTNTTDGLTYSIVN
-997 NWTNVSDDITYNVE
+997 
-1011 NCNNNGTAEGQI
+1011 CANNGSQD
-1023 GKTEWNYIRIGSK
+1023 WDYIKVGSK
-1036 NNPSVG
+1036 NKD
-1042 SIATATPFVEAIA
+1042 SIGTITTDKPFAEAIA
-1055 ESAITIDKVNVTYI
+1055 ESTIKIDAVTPTSI
-1069 NSIKLLVSTSKDF
+1069 NSIKLLVSTSADF

-1089 YDVKVAKGEQITKI
+1089 YDVNVAKGEQTTKI

-1109 AYYKYVIDCKQ
+1109 AYYRYVIDCK
-1120 TNKKIGNGPIQISKI
+1120 KASKNGPIQISKI

>member
-1 MKYMLR
+1 
-7 LNWRENKFQT
+7 

-32 SLVGCNGGTDSSTT
+32 SLVGCNGGNDSSTT

-179 VVSSFKVNG
+179 VVSSFKVND

-225 IEHGAV
+225 MEHGAV

-238 KIGEDVTFKITSETG
+238 KIGEDVTFKITSDTG
-253 YDVSFFKV
+253 YDVNFFKV
-261 NGSDVDYETKED
+261 NGSDVDYVNKED
-273 STTGKTY
+273 PTTGKTY

-293 VTAEFKLGVYPIEW
+293 VTAEFKLGVYSIEW

-317 EGGKTQATYGD
+317 EGDKKSATYGE

-339 YEIKYLAINEEQVQA
+339 YEIKYLTINEEQVQWA
-354 IDNTYTTIMGEY
+354 SDNTYTTIMGEY
-366 GLFVNVQFGLEN
+366 GLFVTVQFGLEN

-391 EHKNKV
+391 EHKNKA
-397 DDSQDY
+397 DDTQDY

-430 IEVPEDKKGGY
+430 IQVPEDKKGGY

-461 TISEFTDSVINE
+461 TISEFTDSVIDE

-480 KVKLAGD
+480 KVKIAGD
-487 VTLGVTLP
+487 VTLGVALP

-517 LRDANIDTE
+517 LRDANTDTA
-526 TLKNKSVTLKN
+526 TFGNKSVTLKN
-537 GNIVSNYDKGT
+537 GKIISNYDKGT

-553 SSYLAALTLDG
+553 SSYLAAFTLDG
-564 VTVSNSSISKVNP
+564 VTVSNSSISTDNP

-628 TVTSDDFDNTAF
+628 TVTSDDFDNTGF

-681 KWLDAE
+681 KWLDASE

-698 TAGSWGSGNE
+698 TAGSWKTGNE

-770 DHDEDKTTVVTENN
+770 DHDEDETTVVTENN

-802 NLYVTTGLL
+802 NLYVTTGVL
-811 TKIENAQYGNLY
+811 TEIKNAQFGNLY

-832 LYVYGTYLDNNY
+832 LYVFGTYLDNNY

-869 TVAGTFKNYNGTTKE
+869 TVAGTFKNYNGTKE
-884 LVNAVVIDSSA
+884 LVNAVVLDSSV

-924 KVTATPKE
+924 TVTATPKE

-945 LTVAEDNTAEFT
+945 LTVADDNTAEFT

-968 VSESAPVAKVYNVS
+968 VSESAPVAKVYTVS
-982 FNKDNNKKIVNGYEN
+982 FVKDNCQSSTDYVSGKAWTNTTDGLTYSIVNCANNKKQWDFIK
-997 NWTNVSDDITYNVE
+997 
-1011 NCNNNGTAEGQI
+1011 A
-1023 GKTEWNYIRIGSK
+1023 GSK
-1036 NNPSVG
+1036 NKD
-1042 SIATATPFVEAIA
+1042 SIGTITTDSPFAEAIA
-1055 ESAITIDKVNVTYI
+1055 ESTIKIDAVTPTSI
-1069 NSIKLLVSTSKDF
+1069 NSIKLLVSTSADF

-1089 YDVKVAKGEQITKI
+1089 YDVNVAKGEQTTKI

-1109 AYYKYVIDCKQ
+1109 AYYRYVIDCK
-1120 TNKKIGNGPIQISKI
+1120 KASKNGPIQISKI
-1135 TFTTVAE
+1135 TFTTVAK

>member
-1 MKYMLR
+1 
-7 LNWRENKFQT
+7 

-238 KIGEDVTFKITSETG
+238 KIGEDVTFKITSDTG

-293 VTAEFKLGVYPIEW
+293 VTAEFKLGVYSIDW
-307 DTPTHGTIAV
+307 DAPAHGTIAV

-339 YEIKYLAINEEQVQA
+339 YEIKYLAINEEQVQWA
-354 IDNTYTTIMGEY
+354 NDNTYTTTMGEY

-391 EHKNKV
+391 EHKNKA
-397 DDSQDY
+397 DDSQNY
-403 LYGDTAV
+403 KYGDTAV

-517 LRDANIDTE
+517 LRDASTDTA
-526 TLKNKSVTLKN
+526 TFGNKSVTLKN
-537 GNIVSNYDKGT
+537 GSIVSNYDKGT

-553 SSYLAALTLDG
+553 SSYLAAFTLDG
-564 VTVSNSSISKVNP
+564 VTVSNSSISTVNP

-628 TVTSDDFDNTAF
+628 TVTSDDFDNTGF

-681 KWLDAE
+681 KWLNASE

-698 TAGSWGSGNE
+698 TAGSWKAGNE

-802 NLYVTTGLL
+802 NLYVTTGVL
-811 TKIENAQYGNLY
+811 TEIKNAQYGNLY

-832 LYVYGTYLDNNY
+832 LYVHGTYLDNNY
-844 SFDGTKFSFDKGAKV
+844 SFDGTQFSFDKGGAEV

-869 TVAGTFKNYNGTTKE
+869 TVAGTFQNFKGTKE

-924 KVTATPKE
+924 TVTATPKE

-945 LTVAEDNTAEFT
+945 LSVADDNTAEFT

-968 VSESAPVAKVYNVS
+968 VSESAPVAKVYTVS
-982 FNKDNNKKIVNGYEN
+982 FVKANNEAVNDYVSTWKNTSDNLKFTIANGN
-997 NWTNVSDDITYNVE
+997 NY
-1011 NCNNNGTAEGQI
+1011 NGTWDYV
-1023 GKTEWNYIRIGSK
+1023 KFGSK
-1036 NNPSVG
+1036 KVASKG
-1042 SIATATPFVEAIA
+1042 TITTDSPFVEAIA
-1055 ESAITIDKVNVTYI
+1055 ESTITIDKVNDASI
-1069 NSIKLLVSTSKDF
+1069 NSIKLLVSTSDKF
-1082 TTDTTTS
+1082 TDDTTTS
-1089 YDVKVAKGEQITKI
+1089 YDVKVAEGKQTTKI
-1103 TTPVAN
+1103 KTPVAN
-1109 AYYKYVIDCKQ
+1109 AYYRYVIDCK
-1120 TNKKIGNGPIQISKI
+1120 KASNGSIAISKI

>member
-1 MKYMLR
+1 
-7 LNWRENKFQT
+7 

-32 SLVGCNGGTDSSTT
+32 SLVGCNGGNDSSTT

-179 VVSSFKVNG
+179 VVSSFKVND

-238 KIGEDVTFKITSETG
+238 KIGEDVTFKITSDTG
-253 YDVSFFKV
+253 YDVNFFKV
-261 NGSDVDYETKED
+261 NGISVKYETKED
-273 STTGKTY
+273 PTTGKTY

-293 VTAEFKLGVYPIEW
+293 VTAEFKLAVYTIEW

-317 EGGKTQATYGD
+317 EGDKTKATYGE

-339 YEIKYLAINEEQVQA
+339 YEIKYLTVNEEQVQWA
-354 IDNTYTTIMGEY
+354 SDNTYTTTMGEY
-366 GLFVNVQFGLEN
+366 GLFVTVQFGLEN

-397 DDSQDY
+397 DDTQDY

-430 IEVPEDKKGGY
+430 IQVPEDKKGGY

-450 LNISATFTDVH
+450 LTISATFTDVH
-461 TISEFTDSVINE
+461 TISEFTDSVIDE

-487 VTLGVTLP
+487 VTLGVALP

-517 LRDANIDTE
+517 LRDANTDT
-526 TLKNKSVTLKN
+526 TTFGTKSVALKN
-537 GNIVSNYDKGT
+537 GKIISNYDKGT

-564 VTVSNSSISKVNP
+564 VTVSNSSISTVNP

-628 TVTSDDFDNTAF
+628 TVTSDDFDNTGF

-681 KWLDAE
+681 KWLDASE
-687 ANVTTNTKYKT
+687 SNVTTNTKYKT
-698 TAGSWGSGNE
+698 TAGSWNSGNE

-770 DHDEDKTTVVTENN
+770 DQDEDKTTAVTENN

-802 NLYVTTGLL
+802 NLYVTTGVL
-811 TKIENAQYGNLY
+811 TEIKNTQFGNLY

-832 LYVYGTYLDNNY
+832 LYVFGTYLDNNY

-869 TVAGTFKNYNGTTKE
+869 TVAGTFKNFKGTKE

-895 EKVAAKVVT
+895 EKIAAKVVT

-913 TVEEGKLGDKL
+913 TVDEGKLGDKL
-924 KVTATPKE
+924 TVTATPKE

-945 LTVAEDNTAEFT
+945 LTVADDNTAEFT

-968 VSESAPVAKVYNVS
+968 VSESAPVAKVYTVS
-982 FNKDNNKKIVNGYEN
+982 FVKANNEPVNGYNFTWKNTSDNLKFTIANGN
-997 NWTNVSDDITYNVE
+997 NLDGAWDYVRFGTKKGDSTGTIT
-1011 NCNNNGTAEGQI
+1011 TD
-1023 GKTEWNYIRIGSK
+1023 S
-1036 NNPSVG
+1036 
-1042 SIATATPFVEAIA
+1042 PFAEAIA
-1055 ESAITIDKVNVTYI
+1055 ESAITIDKVTI
-1069 NSIKLLVSTSKDF
+1069 ASIDSIKLFVSTSADF
-1082 TTDTTTS
+1082 KTNTTS
-1089 YDVKVAKGEQITKI
+1089 YNVNVAEGKQITKI

-1109 AYYKYVIDCKQ
+1109 AYYKYEIKCK
-1120 TNKKIGNGPIQISKI
+1120 KASKNGIIQISKI

>member
-1 MKYMLR
+1 
-7 LNWRENKFQT
+7 

-32 SLVGCNGGTDSSTT
+32 SLVGCNGGNDSSTT

-179 VVSSFKVNG
+179 VVSSFKVND

-238 KIGEDVTFKITSETG
+238 KIGEDVTFKITSDTG
-253 YDVSFFKV
+253 YDVSSFKV
-261 NGSDVDYETKED
+261 NGSDADYVTKED

-280 GEAKVKMV
+280 WEAKVKMV

-293 VTAEFKLGVYPIEW
+293 VTAEFKLAVYSIEW

-317 EGGKTQATYGD
+317 EGGKTQATYGED
-328 EVKFIFTPETG
+328 VKFIFTPETG
-339 YEIKYLAINEEQVQA
+339 YEIKYLTINEEPVQWA
-354 IDNTYTTIMGEY
+354 SDNTYTTTMGEY
-366 GLFVNVQFGLEN
+366 GLFVTVQFGLEN

-441 SFEQLVEKD
+441 SFEQSVEKD

-517 LRDANIDTE
+517 LRDANTDTK
-526 TLKNKSVTLKN
+526 TLGNKSVTLKN
-537 GNIVSNYDKGT
+537 GSIVSNYDKGT

-553 SSYLAALTLDG
+553 SSYLAAFTLDG
-564 VTVSNSSISKVNP
+564 VTVSNSSISTVNP

-628 TVTSDDFDNTAF
+628 TVTSDDFDNTGF

-681 KWLDAE
+681 KWLNASE

-698 TAGSWGSGNE
+698 TAGSWRSGNE
-708 VVSGGLILGDERTS
+708 VVSGGLILGDETTS

-728 VATLKDNKFTVAK
+728 VATLKDNKFTVTK

-802 NLYVTTGLL
+802 NLYVTTGVL
-811 TKIENAQYGNLY
+811 TEIKNAQFGNLY

-832 LYVYGTYLDNNY
+832 LYVHGTYLDNNY

-869 TVAGTFKNYNGTTKE
+869 TVAGTFQNYQGTTKE

-895 EKVAAKVVT
+895 EKVAANVVT

-913 TVEEGKLGDKL
+913 TVEEGKVGDKL
-924 KVTATPKE
+924 TVTATPKE

-945 LTVAEDNTAEFT
+945 LTVADDNTAEFT

-968 VSESAPVAKVYNVS
+968 VSESAPVAKVYTVS
-982 FNKDNNKKIVNGYEN
+982 FVKDNCENSTDYVSNKAWKNTTDGLTYSIVN
-997 NWTNVSDDITYNVE
+997 
-1011 NCNNNGTAEGQI
+1011 CANNNKGWDFIKA
-1023 GKTEWNYIRIGSK
+1023 GSK
-1036 NNPSVG
+1036 KKD
-1042 SIATATPFVEAIA
+1042 SIATITTDSPFAEAID
-1055 ESAITIDKVNVTYI
+1055 ESAITIDNVNNKFI

-1082 TTDTTTS
+1082 TPDTTTS
-1089 YDVKVAKGEQITKI
+1089 YDVNVAKDKQTTKI
-1103 TTPVAN
+1103 KTPVAN
-1109 AYYKYVIDCKQ
+1109 AYYRYVIDCKQ
-1120 TNKKIGNGPIQISKI
+1120 TTNNNNGSIQISKI
-1135 TFTTVAE
+1135 TFTTVAK

>member
-1 MKYMLR
+1 
-7 LNWRENKFQT
+7 

-32 SLVGCNGGTDSSTT
+32 SLVGCNGGNDSSTT

-165 GENVTFT
+165 GEEVTFT

-179 VVSSFKVNG
+179 VVSSFKVND

-238 KIGEDVTFKITSETG
+238 KIGEDVTFKITSDTG
-253 YDVSFFKV
+253 YDVSSFKV
-261 NGSDVDYETKED
+261 NGSDVDYVTKED

-280 GEAKVKMV
+280 WEAKVKMV

-293 VTAEFKLGVYPIEW
+293 VTAEFKLGVYSIEW
-307 DTPTHGTIAV
+307 DPTTHGTIAV
-317 EGGKTQATYGD
+317 EGDKTSAIYGD

-339 YEIKYLAINEEQVQA
+339 YEIKYLTINEELVQWA
-354 IDNTYTTIMGEY
+354 SDNTFTTTMGEY
-366 GLFVNVQFGLEN
+366 GLFVTVQFGLEN

-450 LNISATFTDVH
+450 LSISATFTDVH

-517 LRDANIDTE
+517 LRDANTDTK
-526 TLKNKSVTLKN
+526 TFGNKSVTLKN
-537 GNIVSNYDKGT
+537 GSIVSNYDKGT

-553 SSYLAALTLDG
+553 SSYLAAFTLDG
-564 VTVSNSSISKVNP
+564 VTVSNSSISTVNP

-681 KWLDAE
+681 KWLDASE

-698 TAGSWGSGNE
+698 TAGSWKAGNE
-708 VVSGGLILGDERTS
+708 VVSGGLILGDETTS

-784 VVKKTL
+784 VVKKTF

-802 NLYVTTGLL
+802 NLYVTTGVL
-811 TKIENAQYGNLY
+811 TEIKNAQFGNLY
-823 LTDKATGEE
+823 LTDKATGEK
-832 LYVYGTYLDNNY
+832 LYVHGTYLDNTY

-869 TVAGTFKNYNGTTKE
+869 TIAGTFQNYQGTTKE

-913 TVEEGKLGDKL
+913 TVEEGKVGDKL
-924 KVTATPKE
+924 TVTATPKE

-968 VSESAPVAKVYNVS
+968 VSESAPVAKVYTVS
-982 FNKDNNKKIVNGYEN
+982 FVKDNCESSTDYVSNKAWKNTTDGLTYSIVN
-997 NWTNVSDDITYNVE
+997 
-1011 NCNNNGTAEGQI
+1011 CANNNKGWDFIKA
-1023 GKTEWNYIRIGSK
+1023 GSK
-1036 NNPSVG
+1036 KKD
-1042 SIATATPFVEAIA
+1042 SIATITTDSPFTEAIA
-1055 ESAITIDKVNVTYI
+1055 ESAITIDNVNNKFI
-1069 NSIKLLVSTSKDF
+1069 NSIKLLVSTSADF

-1089 YDVKVAKGEQITKI
+1089 YDVNVAKGEQTTKI
-1103 TTPVAN
+1103 KTPVAN
-1109 AYYKYVIDCKQ
+1109 AYYRYVIDCK
-1120 TNKKIGNGPIQISKI
+1120 KASSNGPIAISKI

>member
-1 MKYMLR
+1 
-7 LNWRENKFQT
+7 

-32 SLVGCNGGTDSSTT
+32 SLVGCNGGNDSSTT

-179 VVSSFKVNG
+179 VVSSFKVND
-188 ADVALD
+188 ADVTLD

-225 IEHGAV
+225 MEHGAV

-238 KIGEDVTFKITSETG
+238 KIGEDVTFKITFDTG
-253 YDVSFFKV
+253 YDVNFFKV
-261 NGSDVDYETKED
+261 NGISVKYEAKED
-273 STTGKTY
+273 PTTGKTY

-293 VTAEFKLGVYPIEW
+293 VTAEFKLAVYTIEW
-307 DTPTHGTIAV
+307 DIPAHGTIAV
-317 EGGKTQATYGD
+317 EGDKKSATYGE

-339 YEIKYLAINEEQVQA
+339 YEIKYLTINEEQVQWA
-354 IDNTYTTIMGEY
+354 SDNTYTTIMGEY
-366 GLFVNVQFGLEN
+366 GLFVTVQFGLEN

-391 EHKNKV
+391 EHKNKA
-397 DDSQDY
+397 DDTQDY

-418 FMIETITVDGKA
+418 FMIETITVDGKD
-430 IEVPEDKKGGY
+430 IQVPEDKKGGY

-502 YDLDGHTITSTLNGM
+502 YDLGGHTITSTLNGM
-517 LRDANIDTE
+517 LRDANTDTA
-526 TLKNKSVTLKN
+526 TFGSKSVTLKN
-537 GNIVSNYDKGT
+537 GSIVSNYDKGT

-553 SSYLAALTLDG
+553 SSYLAAFTLDG
-564 VTVSNSSISKVNP
+564 VTVSNSSISTVNP

-628 TVTSDDFDNTAF
+628 TVTSDDFDNTGF

-681 KWLDAE
+681 KWLDTSE

-698 TAGSWGSGNE
+698 TAGSWETGNE

-770 DHDEDKTTVVTENN
+770 DHDEDETTVVTENN

-802 NLYVTTGLL
+802 NLYVTTGVL
-811 TKIENAQYGNLY
+811 TKIKNAQFGNLY

-832 LYVYGTYLDNNY
+832 LYVFGTYLDNNY

-869 TVAGTFKNYNGTTKE
+869 TIAGTFQNFKGTKE
-884 LVNAVVIDSSA
+884 LVSAVVIDSSA

-924 KVTATPKE
+924 TVTATPKE

-945 LTVAEDNTAEFT
+945 LTVADDNKAEFT

-968 VSESAPVAKVYNVS
+968 VSDSAPVAKVYTVS
-982 FNKDNNKKIVNGYEN
+982 FVKANCGKGSTDYVSGKAWTNTTDGLTYSIVNCAN
-997 NWTNVSDDITYNVE
+997 
-1011 NCNNNGTAEGQI
+1011 NNNGWDFIKA
-1023 GKTEWNYIRIGSK
+1023 GSK
-1036 NNPSVG
+1036 NKD
-1042 SIATATPFVEAIA
+1042 SIGTITTDKPFAEAIA
-1055 ESAITIDKVNVTYI
+1055 ESTIKIDAVTPTSI
-1069 NSIKLLVSTSKDF
+1069 NSIKLLVSTSADF

-1089 YDVKVAKGEQITKI
+1089 YDVNVAKGEQTTKI

-1109 AYYKYVIDCKQ
+1109 AYYRYVIDCK
-1120 TNKKIGNGPIQISKI
+1120 KASKNGPIQISKI

>member
-32 SLVGCNGGTDSSTT
+32 SLVGCNGGNDSSTT
-46 QPGSNNPTTPTAPS
+46 QSGSNNPTTPTAPS

-179 VVSSFKVNG
+179 VVSSFKVND

-214 ELGSGTVTIGT
+214 ELGSGTVTIG
-225 IEHGAV
+225 IMEHGAV

-238 KIGEDVTFKITSETG
+238 KIGEDVTFKITSDTG
-253 YDVSFFKV
+253 YDVNFFKV
-261 NGSDVDYETKED
+261 NGSDVRYETKED
-273 STTGKTY
+273 PTTGKTY

-293 VTAEFKLGVYPIEW
+293 VTAEFKLAVYTIEW
-307 DTPTHGTIAV
+307 DTPAHGTIAV
-317 EGGKTQATYGD
+317 EGDKKSATYGE

-339 YEIKYLAINEEQVQA
+339 YEIKYLTINEEQVQWA
-354 IDNTYTTIMGEY
+354 SDNTYTTTMGEY
-366 GLFVNVQFGLEN
+366 GLFVTVQFGLEN

-391 EHKNKV
+391 EHKNKA
-397 DDSQDY
+397 DDTQDY

-430 IEVPEDKKGGY
+430 IQVPEDKKGGY

-450 LNISATFTDVH
+450 LTISATFTDVH
-461 TISEFTDSVINE
+461 TISEFTDSVIDE

-502 YDLDGHTITSTLNGM
+502 YDLGGHTITSTLNGM
-517 LRDANIDTE
+517 LRDANTDTA
-526 TLKNKSVTLKN
+526 TFGNKSVTLKN
-537 GNIVSNYDKGT
+537 GSIISNYDKGT

-553 SSYLAALTLDG
+553 SSYLAAFTLDG
-564 VTVSNSSISKVNP
+564 VTVSNSSISTDNP

-628 TVTSDDFDNTAF
+628 TVTSADFDNTGF

-681 KWLDAE
+681 KWLDASE

-698 TAGSWGSGNE
+698 TAGSWKTGNE

-746 IHSDGTV
+746 IHSDGAV

-802 NLYVTTGLL
+802 NLYVTTGVL
-811 TKIENAQYGNLY
+811 TEIKNAQFGNLY

-832 LYVYGTYLDNNY
+832 LYVFGTYLDNNY

-869 TVAGTFKNYNGTTKE
+869 TVAGTFKNFKGTKE

-895 EKVAAKVVT
+895 EKIAAKVVT

-924 KVTATPKE
+924 TVTATPKE

-945 LTVAEDNTAEFT
+945 LTIADDNTAEFT

-968 VSESAPVAKVYNVS
+968 VSESAPVAKVYTVS
-982 FNKDNNKKIVNGYEN
+982 FVKANCGKGSTDYYQNKVWKNTTDGLTYSIVN
-997 NWTNVSDDITYNVE
+997 
-1011 NCNNNGTAEGQI
+1011 CANNGS
-1023 GKTEWNYIRIGSK
+1023 KDWDYIK
-1036 NNPSVG
+1036 VG
-1042 SIATATPFVEAIA
+1042 SNRQDSIGTITTDKPFAEDIA
-1055 ESAITIDKVNVTYI
+1055 ESTIAIDSVINEYI
-1069 NSIKLLVSTSKDF
+1069 NSIKLLVSTSADF
-1082 TTDTTTS
+1082 TPETTAS
-1089 YDVKVAKGEQITKI
+1089 YDVTVAKGEQTTKI
-1103 TTPVAN
+1103 KTPVAN
-1109 AYYKYVIDCKQ
+1109 AYYRYVIDCKKA
-1120 TNKKIGNGPIQISKI
+1120 KKNGPISISKI
-1135 TFTTVAE
+1135 TFTTVAK

>member
-32 SLVGCNGGTDSSTT
+32 SLVGCNGGNDSSTT

-179 VVSSFKVNG
+179 VVSSFKVNDV
-188 ADVALD
+188 DVALD

-225 IEHGAV
+225 MEHGAV

-238 KIGEDVTFKITSETG
+238 KIGEDVTFKITSDTG
-253 YDVSFFKV
+253 YDVNFFKV
-261 NGSDVDYETKED
+261 NGISVKYEAKED
-273 STTGKTY
+273 PTTGKTY

-293 VTAEFKLGVYPIEW
+293 VTAEFKLAVYTIEW
-307 DTPTHGTIAV
+307 DTPAHGTIAV
-317 EGGKTQATYGD
+317 EGDKASATYGE

-339 YEIKYLAINEEQVQA
+339 YEIKYLTINEEQVQWA
-354 IDNTYTTIMGEY
+354 SDNTYTTIMGEY
-366 GLFVNVQFGLEN
+366 GLFVTVQFGLEN

-391 EHKNKV
+391 EHKNKA
-397 DDSQDY
+397 DDTQDY

-418 FMIETITVDGKA
+418 FMIETITVDGKT
-430 IEVPEDKKGGY
+430 IQVPEDKKGGY

-461 TISEFTDSVINE
+461 TISEFTDSVIDE

-517 LRDANIDTE
+517 LRDANTDTA
-526 TLKNKSVTLKN
+526 TFGNKSVTLKN
-537 GNIVSNYDKGT
+537 GKIISNYDKGT

-553 SSYLAALTLDG
+553 SSYLAAFTLDG
-564 VTVSNSSISKVNP
+564 VTVSNSSISTVNP

-628 TVTSDDFDNTAF
+628 TVTSDDFDNTGF

-666 TGNWDISGSTFVSTG
+666 TGNWDILGSTFVSTG
-681 KWLDAE
+681 KWLDASE
-687 ANVTTNTKYKT
+687 ANATTNTKYKT
-698 TAGSWGSGNE
+698 TAGSWKTGNE

-802 NLYVTTGLL
+802 NLYVTTGVL

-832 LYVYGTYLDNNY
+832 LYVFGTYLDNNY

-869 TVAGTFKNYNGTTKE
+869 AVAGTFKNFKGTKE

-895 EKVAAKVVT
+895 EKIAAKVVT

-913 TVEEGKLGDKL
+913 IVDEGKLGDKL
-924 KVTATPKE
+924 TVTATPKE
-932 GYKVSSIKVNDQA
+932 GYKVSFIKVNDQA
-945 LTVAEDNTAEFT
+945 LTVADDNTAEFT

-968 VSESAPVAKVYNVS
+968 VSESAPVAKVYTVS
-982 FNKDNNKKIVNGYEN
+982 FVKANCQSSSDYVSNKAWKNTTDGLTYSIVNCANNNKGWDFIK
-997 NWTNVSDDITYNVE
+997 
-1011 NCNNNGTAEGQI
+1011 A
-1023 GKTEWNYIRIGSK
+1023 GSK
-1036 NNPSVG
+1036 KQD
-1042 SIATATPFVEAIA
+1042 SIGTITTDSPFAEAIA
-1055 ESAITIDKVNVTYI
+1055 ESAITIDKVTIADI
-1069 NSIKLLVSTSKDF
+1069 NSIKLLVSTSADF
-1082 TTDTTTS
+1082 TADTTTS
-1089 YDVKVAKGEQITKI
+1089 YDVNVAEGEQTTKI
-1103 TTPVAN
+1103 KTPVAN
-1109 AYYKYVIDCKQ
+1109 AYYRYVIDCKKSSN
-1120 TNKKIGNGPIQISKI
+1120 NKNGIIQISKI

>member
-1 MKYMLR
+1 
-7 LNWRENKFQT
+7 

-32 SLVGCNGGTDSSTT
+32 SLVGCNGGNDSSTT

-179 VVSSFKVNG
+179 VVSSFKVND

-225 IEHGAV
+225 IEHGSV

-238 KIGEDVTFKITSETG
+238 KIGEDVTFKITSDTG
-253 YDVSFFKV
+253 YDVSSFKV
-261 NGSDVDYETKED
+261 NGSDVDYVTKED
-273 STTGKTY
+273 STTGKIY
-280 GEAKVKMV
+280 WEAKVKMV

-307 DTPTHGTIAV
+307 DTPAHGTIAV
-317 EGGKTQATYGD
+317 EGGKTSATYGD
-328 EVKFIFTPETG
+328 EVKFVFTPETG
-339 YEIKYLAINEEQVQA
+339 YEIKYLTINEEPVQWA
-354 IDNTYTTIMGEY
+354 SDNTFTTTMSEY

-397 DDSQDY
+397 DNSQNY
-403 LYGDTAV
+403 LYGNTAV

-418 FMIETITVDGKA
+418 YMIETITVDRKA

-461 TISEFTDSVINE
+461 TISGFTDSVINE

-487 VTLGVTLP
+487 VTLGVVLP

-517 LRDANIDTE
+517 LRDANTDIATFG
-526 TLKNKSVTLKN
+526 NKSVTLKN
-537 GNIVSNYDKGT
+537 GSIISNYDKGT

-553 SSYLAALTLDG
+553 SSYLAAFTLDG
-564 VTVSNSSISKVNP
+564 VTVSNSSISTVNP

-628 TVTSDDFDNTAF
+628 TVTSDDFDNTGF

-681 KWLDAE
+681 KWLNASE

-698 TAGSWGSGNE
+698 TTGSWKAGNE

-784 VVKKTL
+784 VVKSNIAEVVAKSE
-790 KELNEM
+790 K
-796 TTDDDA
+796 DDTK
-802 NLYVTTGLL
+802 LYYVTGVVKDIYDETHGNIHLLDKTTGQ
-811 TKIENAQYGNLY
+811 TMI
-823 LTDKATGEE
+823 
-832 LYVYGTYLDNNY
+832 VYGTYLTNEY
-844 SFDGTKFSFDKGAKV
+844 SFDGSKFSFKQSDSTP
-859 ITSDYLGKEI
+859 ITKEYIGKEI
-869 TVAGTFKNYNGTTKE
+869 TVAGTLGFHGGAGQIANGFVLDAK
-884 LVNAVVIDSSA
+884 A
-895 EKVAAKVVT
+895 EKYNDDLTVS
-904 EYDAEKGTV
+904 YDNNKGTV
-913 TVEEGKLGDKL
+913 VLSKENPQLGDE
-924 KVTATPKE
+924 VTITATPKE
-932 GYKVSSIKVNDQA
+932 GYRLSKVTLKTIDDVESDITSTLK
-945 LTVAEDNTAEFT
+945 FT
-957 AELNNKVVVEF
+957 AGLKDTITVEF
-968 VSESAPVAKVYNVS
+968 VSDSTPVATVHEVVFNGENNESVGAYNKTWTNTTNGIKYV
-982 FNKDNNKKIVNGYEN
+982 IVNG
-997 NWTNVSDDITYNVE
+997 
-1011 NCNNNGTAEGQI
+1011 NNNTNKWDYIKFGRKKVASI
-1023 GKTEWNYIRIGSK
+1023 GNIHTLS
-1036 NNPSVG
+1036 
-1042 SIATATPFVEAIA
+1042 PFVNPIA
-1055 ESAITIDKVNVTYI
+1055 SSTITIDSITAAKV
-1069 NSIKLLVSTSKDF
+1069 NSIKFYISTNEDF
-1082 TTDTTTS
+1082 SNAEVHNLAIKTGVIETT
-1089 YDVKVAKGEQITKI
+1089 V

-1109 AYYKYVIDCKQ
+1109 AFYKYEFDCQ
-1120 TNKKIGNGPIQISKI
+1120 SGSDNGFVQISKV
-1135 TFTTVAE
+1135 TFTEKV

>member
-1 MKYMLR
+1 
-7 LNWRENKFQT
+7 

-46 QPGSNNPTTPTAPS
+46 QPGSTNPTTPTAPS

-91 ADVTFTVTPDE
+91 ADVTFTV
-102 NYSVKSF
+102 
-109 KVNNDEKQLND
+109 
-120 SNQVVVKMVEGGL
+120 
-133 TVSAEFE
+133 
-140 INSAAVTITQADH
+140 
-153 GSISADKSTAKI
+153 
-165 GENVTFT
+165 
-172 VAPEANY
+172 APEANY

-203 VAGGLNVTASF
+203 VASGLNVTASF

-225 IEHGAV
+225 FEHGAV

-261 NGSDVDYETKED
+261 NGSAVDYVTKED

-307 DTPTHGTIAV
+307 DPTTHGTIAV
-317 EGGKTQATYGD
+317 ESGKTQATYGE

-339 YEIKYLAINEEQVQA
+339 YEIKYLTVNEEPVQWA
-354 IDNTYTTIMGEY
+354 SDNTYTTTMGEY
-366 GLFVNVQFGLEN
+366 GLFVTVQFGLEN

-391 EHKNKV
+391 KHKNKA
-397 DDSQDY
+397 DDTQDY
-403 LYGDTAV
+403 LYGDTSV

-461 TISEFTDSVINE
+461 TISEFTDSVIDE

-517 LRDANIDTE
+517 LRDANTDIATFG
-526 TLKNKSVTLKN
+526 NKSVTLKN
-537 GNIVSNYDKGT
+537 GSIISNYDKGT

-553 SSYLAALTLDG
+553 SSYLAAFTLDG
-564 VTVSNSSISKVNP
+564 VTVSNSSISTVNP

-681 KWLDAE
+681 KWLDSE

-698 TAGSWGSGNE
+698 AAGSWKSGNE

-802 NLYVTTGLL
+802 NLYVTTGVL
-811 TKIENAQYGNLY
+811 TEIKNAQFGNLY

-832 LYVYGTYLDNNY
+832 LYVFCTYLDNNY
-844 SFDGTKFSFDKGAKV
+844 SFDGTNFSFDKGGAEV

-869 TVAGTFKNYNGTTKE
+869 TVAGTFKNFKGTKE

-924 KVTATPKE
+924 TVTATPKA
-932 GYKVSSIKVNDQA
+932 GYKVSSIKVNDQT

-968 VSESAPVAKVYNVS
+968 VSESAPVAKVYTVS
-982 FNKDNNKKIVNGYEN
+982 FVKANCESSTDYVSNKAWTNTTDGLTYSIVNCANNNKGWDFIK
-997 NWTNVSDDITYNVE
+997 
-1011 NCNNNGTAEGQI
+1011 A
-1023 GKTEWNYIRIGSK
+1023 GSSK
-1036 NNPSVG
+1036 KD
-1042 SIATATPFVEAIA
+1042 SIATITTDSPFAEAIA
-1055 ESAITIDKVNVTYI
+1055 ESAITIDSVNDAYI
-1069 NSIKLLVSTSKDF
+1069 NSITLLVSSSADF
-1082 TTDTTTS
+1082 KTNTAS
-1089 YDVKVAKGEQITKI
+1089 YDVKVAKGEQTTKI
-1103 TTPVAN
+1103 KTPVAN

-1120 TNKKIGNGPIQISKI
+1120 SKKNGPIAISKI

>member
-1 MKYMLR
+1 
-7 LNWRENKFQT
+7 

-179 VVSSFKVNG
+179 VVSSFKVNDV
-188 ADVALD
+188 DVALD

-225 IEHGAV
+225 FEHGAV

-238 KIGEDVTFKITSETG
+238 KIGEDVTFKITSDTG

-261 NGSDVDYETKED
+261 NGSAVDYETKED

-307 DTPTHGTIAV
+307 DTPAHGTIAV
-317 EGGKTQATYGD
+317 EGGKTQATYGE

-339 YEIKYLAINEEQVQA
+339 YEIKYLTINEEPVQA
-354 IDNTYTTIMGEY
+354 SDNTYTTIMGEY
-366 GLFVNVQFGLEN
+366 GLFVTVQFGLEN

-461 TISEFTDSVINE
+461 TISEFTDSVIDE

-502 YDLDGHTITSTLNGM
+502 YDLNGHTITSTLNGM
-517 LRDANIDTE
+517 LRDANTDTA
-526 TLKNKSVTLKN
+526 TFGNKSVTLKN
-537 GNIVSNYDKGT
+537 GSIISNYDKGT

-553 SSYLAALTLDG
+553 SSYLAAFTLDG
-564 VTVSNSSISKVNP
+564 VTVSNSSISTDNP

-614 DGENKTITIDNTKV
+614 DGENKTITIENTKV

-647 KVVVKNST
+647 KVVVKDST

-681 KWLDAE
+681 KWLDSE

-698 TAGSWGSGNE
+698 TAGSWKSGNE

-728 VATLKDNKFTVAK
+728 VATLKNNKFTVAK

-802 NLYVTTGLL
+802 NLYVTTGVL
-811 TKIENAQYGNLY
+811 TEIKNTQFGNLY

-832 LYVYGTYLDNNY
+832 LYVFGTYLDNTY
-844 SFDGTKFSFDKGAKV
+844 SFDGTQFSFDQKGAEV

-869 TVAGTFKNYNGTTKE
+869 TVAGTFKNYKGTKE

-904 EYDAEKGTV
+904 EYDVEKGTV

-924 KVTATPKE
+924 TVTATPKE

-968 VSESAPVAKVYNVS
+968 VSDSAPVAKVYNVL
-982 FNKDNNKKIVNGYEN
+982 FNKDNNKKGVQGYKN
-997 NWTNVSDDITYNVE
+997 DWTNVSDGITYNVE
-1011 NCNNNGTAEGQI
+1011 NCNNNNN
-1023 GKTEWNYIRIGSK
+1023 EWDFIRIGSK
-1036 NNPSVG
+1036 KNASVG
-1042 SIATATPFVEAIA
+1042 SIATASPFAEAIA
-1055 ESAITIDKVNVTYI
+1055 ELAITIDKGVVANDI

-1082 TTDTTTS
+1082 TTDTTAS
-1089 YDVKVAKGEQITKI
+1089 YDVKVASGEQITKI

-1109 AYYKYVIDCKQ
+1109 AYYKYVIDCK
-1120 TNKKIGNGPIQISKI
+1120 KASKNGPIQISKI

>member
-1 MKYMLR
+1 
-7 LNWRENKFQT
+7 

-91 ADVTFTVTPDE
+91 ADVTFTV
-102 NYSVKSF
+102 
-109 KVNNDEKQLND
+109 
-120 SNQVVVKMVEGGL
+120 
-133 TVSAEFE
+133 
-140 INSAAVTITQADH
+140 
-153 GSISADKSTAKI
+153 
-165 GENVTFT
+165 
-172 VAPEANY
+172 APEANY
-179 VVSSFKVNG
+179 VVSSFKVND

-225 IEHGAV
+225 FEHGAV

-280 GEAKVKMV
+280 WEAKVKMV

-293 VTAEFKLGVYPIEW
+293 VTAEFKLGVYSIDW
-307 DTPTHGTIAV
+307 DAPSHGTIAV
-317 EGGKTQATYGD
+317 EGGKTQATYGED
-328 EVKFIFTPETG
+328 VKFIFTPETG
-339 YEIKYLAINEEQVQA
+339 YEIKSLTINEEQVQWA
-354 IDNTYTTIMGEY
+354 NDNTYTTTMGEY

-391 EHKNKV
+391 EHKNKA
-397 DDSQDY
+397 DDSQNY
-403 LYGDTAV
+403 KYGDTAV

-517 LRDANIDTE
+517 LRDASTDTA
-526 TLKNKSVTLKN
+526 TFGNKSVTLKN
-537 GNIVSNYDKGT
+537 GSIVSNYDKGT

-553 SSYLAALTLDG
+553 SSYLAAFTLDG
-564 VTVSNSSISKVNP
+564 VTVSNSSISTVNP

-698 TAGSWGSGNE
+698 TAGSWRSGNE

-728 VATLKDNKFTVAK
+728 VATLKDNKFIVAK

-784 VVKKTL
+784 VVKSNIAEVVAKSA
-790 KELNEM
+790 K
-796 TTDDDA
+796 DDTK
-802 NLYVTTGLL
+802 LYYVTGVVKDIYDEAHGNIHLLDKTTGQSM
-811 TKIENAQYGNLY
+811 I
-823 LTDKATGEE
+823 
-832 LYVYGTYLDNNY
+832 VYGTYLTNEY
-844 SFDGTKFSFDKGAKV
+844 SFDGTKFSFQQSDSTP
-859 ITSDYLGKEI
+859 ITKEYIGKEI
-869 TVAGTFKNYNGTTKE
+869 TVAGTLGLYGGAGQIANGFVLDAKADKYNDDLT
-884 LVNAVVIDSSA
+884 VS
-895 EKVAAKVVT
+895 
-904 EYDAEKGTV
+904 YDNNKGTV
-913 TVEEGKLGDKL
+913 VLSKENPQLGDE
-924 KVTATPKE
+924 VTITATPKE
-932 GYKVSSIKVNDQA
+932 GYRLSKVTLKTIDDVESDITSTLK
-945 LTVAEDNTAEFT
+945 FT
-957 AELNNKVVVEF
+957 AGLKDTITVEF
-968 VSESAPVAKVYNVS
+968 VSDSAPVATVHEVV
-982 FNKDNNKKIVNGYEN
+982 FNSKNNSKGNSSYTDS
-997 NWTNVSDDITYNVE
+997 WTNTTDGVTYNIS
-1011 NCNNNGTAEGQI
+1011 NANNNNNGWSYIKTGKNCTITTAAPFANAI
-1023 GKTEWNYIRIGSK
+1023 SSTTI
-1036 NNPSVG
+1036 
-1042 SIATATPFVEAIA
+1042 SID
-1055 ESAITIDKVNVTYI
+1055 AITVKNVT
-1069 NSIKLLVSTSKDF
+1069 SIKLYVSTDSTFTKDVQTF
-1082 TTDTTTS
+1082 EIEKKKGDIQTT
-1089 YDVKVAKGEQITKI
+1089 ITNPI
-1103 TTPVAN
+1103 AN
-1109 AYYKYVIDCKQ
+1109 AYYKYELKSTSTKSITITKL
-1120 TNKKIGNGPIQISKI
+1120 
-1135 TFTTVAE
+1135 TFTEAVE

>member
-1 MKYMLR
+1 
-7 LNWRENKFQT
+7 

-32 SLVGCNGGTDSSTT
+32 SLVGCNGGNDSSTT

-60 TQQPEKKTGTVTI
+60 TQQPVKKTGTVTI

-179 VVSSFKVNG
+179 VVSSFKVND

-225 IEHGAV
+225 FEHGAV

-280 GEAKVKMV
+280 WEAKVKMV

-307 DTPTHGTIAV
+307 DTPSHGTIAV
-317 EGGKTQATYGD
+317 EGDKTQATYGD
-328 EVKFIFTPETG
+328 DVKFIFTPDTG
-339 YEIKYLAINEEQVQA
+339 YEIKYLTINEEPVQWA
-354 IDNTYTTIMGEY
+354 SDNTYTTTMGEY
-366 GLFVNVQFGLEN
+366 GLFVTVQFGLEN

-391 EHKNKV
+391 EHKNKA

-461 TISEFTDSVINE
+461 TISEFTDSVIAE

-487 VTLGVTLP
+487 VTLGVALP

-517 LRDANIDTE
+517 LRDANTDT
-526 TLKNKSVTLKN
+526 TTFGNKSVTLKN
-537 GNIVSNYDKGT
+537 GNIISNYDKGT

-553 SSYLAALTLDG
+553 SSYLAAFTLDG
-564 VTVSNSSISKVNP
+564 VTVSNSSISTVNP

-698 TAGSWGSGNE
+698 TAGSWKTGNE

-728 VATLKDNKFTVAK
+728 VATLKDNKFIVAK

-770 DHDEDKTTVVTENN
+770 DHDEDETTVVTENN

-802 NLYVTTGLL
+802 NLYVTTGVL
-811 TKIENAQYGNLY
+811 TEIKNTQFGNLY

-832 LYVYGTYLDNNY
+832 LYVFCTYLDNNY
-844 SFDGTKFSFDKGAKV
+844 SFDGTKFSFDKNGAKV

-869 TVAGTFKNYNGTTKE
+869 TIAGTFQNFKGTKE

-924 KVTATPKE
+924 TVTATPKE

-945 LTVAEDNTAEFT
+945 LTVADDNTAEFT

-968 VSESAPVAKVYNVS
+968 VSESAPVAKVYTVS
-982 FNKDNNKKIVNGYEN
+982 FVKANCGKGSTDYVSGKAWTNTTDGLTYSIVN
-997 NWTNVSDDITYNVE
+997 
-1011 NCNNNGTAEGQI
+1011 CANNGS
-1023 GKTEWNYIRIGSK
+1023 KDWDYIKVGSK
-1036 NNPSVG
+1036 NKD
-1042 SIATATPFVEAIA
+1042 SIGTITTDKPFAEAIA
-1055 ESAITIDKVNVTYI
+1055 ESTIKIDAVTPTSI
-1069 NSIKLLVSTSKDF
+1069 NSIKLLVSTSADF
-1082 TTDTTTS
+1082 TPETTAS
-1089 YDVKVAKGEQITKI
+1089 YDVTVAKGEQTTKI
-1103 TTPVAN
+1103 KTPVAN
-1109 AYYKYVIDCKQ
+1109 AYYRYVIDCKKAK
-1120 TNKKIGNGPIQISKI
+1120 NNGPISISKI

>member
-1 MKYMLR
+1 
-7 LNWRENKFQT
+7 

-32 SLVGCNGGTDSSTT
+32 SLVGCNGGNDSSTT

-179 VVSSFKVNG
+179 VVSSFKVND

-225 IEHGAV
+225 FEHGAV

-238 KIGEDVTFKITSETG
+238 KIGEDVTFKITSDTG

-261 NGSDVDYETKED
+261 NGSAVDYVNKED

-328 EVKFIFTPETG
+328 DVKFIFTPDTG
-339 YEIKYLAINEEQVQA
+339 YEIKYLTINDEQVQA
-354 IDNTYTTIMGEY
+354 SDNTYTTTMGEY
-366 GLFVNVQFGLEN
+366 GLFVTVQFGLEN

-397 DDSQDY
+397 DDSQNY
-403 LYGDTAV
+403 FYGDTAV

-418 FMIETITVDGKA
+418 FMIETITVDGKT

-450 LNISATFTDVH
+450 LTISATFTDVH

-487 VTLGVTLP
+487 VTLGVALP

-517 LRDANIDTE
+517 LRDANTDTA
-526 TLKNKSVTLKN
+526 TFGNKSVTLKN
-537 GNIVSNYDKGT
+537 GSIVSNYDKGT

-553 SSYLAALTLDG
+553 SSYLAAFTLDG
-564 VTVSNSSISKVNP
+564 VTVSNSSISTVNP
-577 ITGIYCSSTTETK
+577 ITGIYCSSTNETK

-698 TAGSWGSGNE
+698 TAGSWRSGNE
-708 VVSGGLILGDERTS
+708 VVSGGLILGDERTT

-802 NLYVTTGLL
+802 NLYVTTGVL
-811 TKIENAQYGNLY
+811 TEIKNTQFGNLY

-832 LYVYGTYLDNNY
+832 LYVFGTYLDNTY
-844 SFDGTKFSFDKGAKV
+844 SFDGTQFSFDQKGAEV

-869 TVAGTFKNYNGTTKE
+869 TVAGTFKNYKGTKE

-924 KVTATPKE
+924 TVTATPKE

-968 VSESAPVAKVYNVS
+968 VSESAPVAKVYTVS
-982 FNKDNNKKIVNGYEN
+982 FVKANCESSTDYVSNKAWTNTTDGLTYSIVNCANNNKGWDFIK
-997 NWTNVSDDITYNVE
+997 
-1011 NCNNNGTAEGQI
+1011 A
-1023 GKTEWNYIRIGSK
+1023 GSK
-1036 NNPSVG
+1036 KKD
-1042 SIATATPFVEAIA
+1042 SIGTITTDSPFAEAIA

-1089 YDVKVAKGEQITKI
+1089 YNVNVAEGEQTTKI

-1109 AYYKYVIDCKQ
+1109 AYYRYVIDCK
-1120 TNKKIGNGPIQISKI
+1120 KASSNGPIQISKI

>member
-1 MKYMLR
+1 
-7 LNWRENKFQT
+7 

-32 SLVGCNGGTDSSTT
+32 SLVGCNGGNDSSTT

-179 VVSSFKVNG
+179 VVSSFKVNDV
-188 ADVALD
+188 DVALD

-238 KIGEDVTFKITSETG
+238 KIGEDVTFKITSDTG
-253 YDVSFFKV
+253 YDVSSFKV
-261 NGSDVDYETKED
+261 NGSDVEYVTKED

-280 GEAKVKMV
+280 WEAKVKMV

-293 VTAEFKLGVYPIEW
+293 VTAEFKLAVYSIEW
-307 DTPTHGTIAV
+307 DAPTHGTIAV
-317 EGGKTQATYGD
+317 EGGKTSAPYGE

-339 YEIKYLAINEEQVQA
+339 YEIKYLTINEEPVQWA
-354 IDNTYTTIMGEY
+354 SDNTYTTTMGEY
-366 GLFVNVQFGLEN
+366 GLFVTVQFGLEN

-391 EHKNKV
+391 EHKNKA

-403 LYGDTAV
+403 KYGDTAV

-418 FMIETITVDGKA
+418 YMIETITVDGKA

-461 TISEFTDSVINE
+461 TISEFTDSVIDE

-502 YDLDGHTITSTLNGM
+502 YDLDGHTIISTLNGM
-517 LRDANIDTE
+517 LRDANTDIATFG
-526 TLKNKSVTLKN
+526 NKSVTLKN
-537 GNIVSNYDKGT
+537 GSIVSNYDKGT

-553 SSYLAALTLDG
+553 SSYLAAFTLDG
-564 VTVSNSSISKVNP
+564 VTVSNSSISTVNP

-628 TVTSDDFDNTAF
+628 TVTSDDFDNTGF

-681 KWLDAE
+681 KWLNASE

-698 TAGSWGSGNE
+698 TAGSWKTGNE
-708 VVSGGLILGDERTS
+708 VVSGGLILGDERTT

-770 DHDEDKTTVVTENN
+770 DYDEDETTVVTENN

-802 NLYVTTGLL
+802 NLYVTTGVL

-832 LYVYGTYLDNNY
+832 LYVYRTYLDNNY
-844 SFDGTKFSFDKGAKV
+844 SFDGTQFSFDKGAKV

-869 TVAGTFKNYNGTTKE
+869 TVAGTLGTTKE

-904 EYDAEKGTV
+904 EYDAEKGIV
-913 TVEEGKLGDKL
+913 TVEEGKVGDKL
-924 KVTATPKE
+924 TVTATPKE

-945 LTVAEDNTAEFT
+945 LTVADDNTAEFT

-968 VSESAPVAKVYNVS
+968 VSDSAPVAKVYNVL
-982 FNKDNNKKIVNGYEN
+982 FNKDNNKEIIKGYEN
-997 NWTNVSDDITYNVE
+997 NWTNVSDGITYNVE
-1011 NCNNNGTAEGQI
+1011 NCNNNGTGKGQI
-1023 GKTEWNYIRIGSK
+1023 GQPEWNYIRIGSRK
-1036 NNPSVG
+1036 HDSVG
-1042 SIATATPFVEAIA
+1042 SIATASPFAEAIA
-1055 ESAITIDKVNVTYI
+1055 ESTIKIDAVTPTSI
-1069 NSIKLLVSTSKDF
+1069 NSIKLLVSTSENF
-1082 TTDTTTS
+1082 TDDTTTS
-1089 YDVKVAKGEQITKI
+1089 YDVNVAKGEQTTKI
-1103 TTPVAN
+1103 KTPVAN

-1120 TNKKIGNGPIQISKI
+1120 ASKNGPIQISKI

>member
-1 MKYMLR
+1 
-7 LNWRENKFQT
+7 

-32 SLVGCNGGTDSSTT
+32 SLVGCNGGNDSSTT

-179 VVSSFKVNG
+179 VVSSFKVND

-203 VAGGLNVTASF
+203 VAGGLDVTASF

-238 KIGEDVTFKITSETG
+238 KIGEDVTFKITSDTG
-253 YDVSFFKV
+253 YDVSSFKV
-261 NGSDVDYETKED
+261 NGSDVEYVTKED

-280 GEAKVKMV
+280 WEAKVKMV

-293 VTAEFKLGVYPIEW
+293 VTAEFKLAVYSIEW

-317 EGGKTQATYGD
+317 EGGKTSATYGD

-339 YEIKYLAINEEQVQA
+339 YEIKYLTINEEPVQA
-354 IDNTYTTIMGEY
+354 SDNTYTTTMGEY
-366 GLFVNVQFGLEN
+366 GLFVTVQFGLEN

-391 EHKNKV
+391 EHKNKA
-397 DDSQDY
+397 DDTQDY
-403 LYGDTAV
+403 LYGDTSV

-461 TISEFTDSVINE
+461 TISEFTDSVIDE

-517 LRDANIDTE
+517 LRDANTDIATFG
-526 TLKNKSVTLKN
+526 NKSVTLKN
-537 GNIVSNYDKGT
+537 GSIISNYDKGT

-553 SSYLAALTLDG
+553 SSYLAAFTLDG
-564 VTVSNSSISKVNP
+564 VTVSNSSISTVNP

-698 TAGSWGSGNE
+698 TAGSWKSGNE

-844 SFDGTKFSFDKGAKV
+844 SFDGTNFSFDKGAKV

-869 TVAGTFKNYNGTTKE
+869 TVAGTFKNYNGTKE
-884 LVNAVVIDSSA
+884 LVNTVVIDSSA

-913 TVEEGKLGDKL
+913 TVEEGKVGDKL
-924 KVTATPKE
+924 TVTATPKE

-968 VSESAPVAKVYNVS
+968 VSESAPVAKVYTVS
-982 FNKDNNKKIVNGYEN
+982 FVKANNEPVNGYNFTWKNTSDNLKFTIANGN
-997 NWTNVSDDITYNVE
+997 NFDGAWDYVRFGTKKGDSTGTIT
-1011 NCNNNGTAEGQI
+1011 TD
-1023 GKTEWNYIRIGSK
+1023 S
-1036 NNPSVG
+1036 
-1042 SIATATPFVEAIA
+1042 PFAEAIA
-1055 ESAITIDKVNVTYI
+1055 ESAITIDKVTI
-1069 NSIKLLVSTSKDF
+1069 ASIDSIKLLVSTSADF
-1082 TTDTTTS
+1082 KTNTAS
-1089 YDVKVAKGEQITKI
+1089 YDVKVAEGEQTTKI

-1109 AYYKYVIDCKQ
+1109 AYYKYEIKCK
-1120 TNKKIGNGPIQISKI
+1120 KASKNGIIQISKI

>member
-1 MKYMLR
+1 
-7 LNWRENKFQT
+7 

-32 SLVGCNGGTDSSTT
+32 SLVGCNGGNDSSTT

-179 VVSSFKVNG
+179 VVSSFKVND

-194 GNNQAVVVM
+194 GNNKAVVVM

-214 ELGSGTVTIGT
+214 ELESGTVTIGT

-238 KIGEDVTFKITSETG
+238 KIGEDVTFKITSDTG
-253 YDVSFFKV
+253 YDVSSFKV
-261 NGSDVDYETKED
+261 NGSDADYVTKED

-280 GEAKVKMV
+280 WEAKVKMV

-293 VTAEFKLGVYPIEW
+293 VTAEFKLAVYSIEW

-317 EGGKTQATYGD
+317 EGDKTQATYGD
-328 EVKFIFTPETG
+328 EVKFVFTPETG
-339 YEIKYLAINEEQVQA
+339 YEIKYLTINEEPVQWA
-354 IDNTYTTIMGEY
+354 SDNTYTTTMGEY
-366 GLFVNVQFGLEN
+366 GLFVTVQFGLEN

-418 FMIETITVDGKA
+418 FMIETIKVDGKA

-487 VTLGVTLP
+487 VTLGVVLP

-517 LRDANIDTE
+517 LRDANTDIATFG
-526 TLKNKSVTLKN
+526 NKSVILKN

-553 SSYLAALTLDG
+553 SSYLAAFTLDG
-564 VTVSNSSISKVNP
+564 VTVSNSSISTVNP

-596 NIKGSSNLGA
+596 NIKGCSNLGA

-647 KVVVKNST
+647 KVVVKDST

-681 KWLDAE
+681 KWLDASE

-698 TAGSWGSGNE
+698 TAGSWKAGNE

-728 VATLKDNKFTVAK
+728 VATLKDNKFTVTK

-746 IHSDGTV
+746 IHSDGTI

-844 SFDGTKFSFDKGAKV
+844 SFDGTEFLFDKGAKV

-869 TVAGTFKNYNGTTKE
+869 TVAGTFKNYNGTKE

-895 EKVAAKVVT
+895 ENVAAKVVT

-913 TVEEGKLGDKL
+913 TVEEGKVGDKL
-924 KVTATPKE
+924 TVTATPKE

-968 VSESAPVAKVYNVS
+968 VSESAPVAKVYTVS
-982 FNKDNNKKIVNGYEN
+982 FVKDNNQAVNDYVSTWKNTSDNLKFTIANGNNFDGAWDYVRFGTKKGDS
-997 NWTNVSDDITYNVE
+997 TGTIT
-1011 NCNNNGTAEGQI
+1011 TD
-1023 GKTEWNYIRIGSK
+1023 S
-1036 NNPSVG
+1036 
-1042 SIATATPFVEAIA
+1042 PFAEAIA
-1055 ESAITIDKVNVTYI
+1055 ESAITIDKVTI
-1069 NSIKLLVSTSKDF
+1069 ASIDSIKLLISTSADF
-1082 TTDTTTS
+1082 KTNTTS
-1089 YDVKVAKGEQITKI
+1089 YNVNVAEGEQTTKI

-1109 AYYKYVIDCKQ
+1109 AYYKYEINCK
-1120 TNKKIGNGPIQISKI
+1120 KASKNGPIQISKI

>member
-1 MKYMLR
+1 
-7 LNWRENKFQT
+7 

-32 SLVGCNGGTDSSTT
+32 SLVGCNGGNDSSTT

-153 GSISADKSTAKI
+153 GSISADKFTAKI

-179 VVSSFKVNG
+179 VVSSFKVND

-214 ELGSGTVTIGT
+214 ELGSGTVTIGAV
-225 IEHGAV
+225 EHGAV

-238 KIGEDVTFKITSETG
+238 KIGEDVTFKITSDTG
-253 YDVSFFKV
+253 YDVSSFKV
-261 NGSDVDYETKED
+261 NGSDADYVTKED

-280 GEAKVKMV
+280 WEAKVKMV
-288 SGGLT
+288 SDGLT
-293 VTAEFKLGVYPIEW
+293 VTAEFKLAVYSIEW
-307 DTPTHGTIAV
+307 DPTTHGTIAV
-317 EGGKTQATYGD
+317 EGGKTSATYGED
-328 EVKFIFTPETG
+328 VKFIFTPETG
-339 YEIKYLAINEEQVQA
+339 YEIKYLTINEEPVQWA
-354 IDNTYTTIMGEY
+354 SDNTFTTTMGEY
-366 GLFVNVQFGLEN
+366 GLFVTVQFGLEN
-378 ETITVNAGEHGTI
+378 ETVTVNAGEHGTI

-403 LYGDTAV
+403 KYGDTAV

-418 FMIETITVDGKA
+418 YIIETITVDGKA
-430 IEVPEDKKGGY
+430 IEVLEDKKGGY

-517 LRDANIDTE
+517 LRDANTDTK
-526 TLKNKSVTLKN
+526 TFGNKSVTLKN
-537 GNIVSNYDKGT
+537 GSIISNYDKGT

-553 SSYLAALTLDG
+553 SSYLAAFTLDG
-564 VTVSNSSISKVNP
+564 VTVSNSSISKDNP

-628 TVTSDDFDNTAF
+628 TVTSDDFDNTGF

-681 KWLDAE
+681 KWLNASE

-698 TAGSWGSGNE
+698 TAGSWKAGNE
-708 VVSGGLILGDERTS
+708 VVSGGLILGDETTS

-728 VATLKDNKFTVAK
+728 VATLKNNKFTVAK

-784 VVKKTL
+784 VVKKTF

-832 LYVYGTYLDNNY
+832 LYVYRTYLDNNY
-844 SFDGTKFSFDKGAKV
+844 SFDGTEFLFDKGAKV

-869 TVAGTFKNYNGTTKE
+869 TIAGTFKNYNGTKE

-913 TVEEGKLGDKL
+913 TVEEGKVGDKL
-924 KVTATPKE
+924 TVTATPKE

-945 LTVAEDNTAEFT
+945 LTVADDNTAEFT

-968 VSESAPVAKVYNVS
+968 VSESAPVAKVYTVS
-982 FNKDNNKKIVNGYEN
+982 FVKDNNEAVNDYVSTWKNTSDKLKFTIANGN
-997 NWTNVSDDITYNVE
+997 NYK
-1011 NCNNNGTAEGQI
+1011 GT
-1023 GKTEWNYIRIGSK
+1023 WNYVKFGTK
-1036 NNPSVG
+1036 NGDSTG
-1042 SIATATPFVEAIA
+1042 TITTDSPFIEAIA
-1055 ESAITIDKVNVTYI
+1055 ESTITIDNVKDQQFI
-1069 NSIKLLVSTSKDF
+1069 NSIKLLVSTSAEF
-1082 TTDTTTS
+1082 TPDTTTS
-1089 YDVKVAKGEQITKI
+1089 YDVNVAKGEQTTKI
-1103 TTPVAN
+1103 KTPVAN
-1109 AYYKYVIDCKQ
+1109 AYYRYVIDCKQ
-1120 TNKKIGNGPIQISKI
+1120 STKKIGNGLIQISKI

>member
-1 MKYMLR
+1 
-7 LNWRENKFQT
+7 

-32 SLVGCNGGTDSSTT
+32 SLVGCNGGNDSSTT

-179 VVSSFKVNG
+179 VVSSFKVNDV
-188 ADVALD
+188 DVALD

-225 IEHGAV
+225 MEHGAV

-253 YDVSFFKV
+253 YEVNFFKV
-261 NGSDVDYETKED
+261 NGISVKYEAKED
-273 STTGKTY
+273 PTTGKTY

-293 VTAEFKLGVYPIEW
+293 VTAEFKLAVYTIEW
-307 DTPTHGTIAV
+307 DTPAHGTIAV
-317 EGGKTQATYGD
+317 EGDKASATYGE

-339 YEIKYLAINEEQVQA
+339 YEIKYLTINEEQVQWA
-354 IDNTYTTIMGEY
+354 NDNTYTTIMGEY
-366 GLFVNVQFGLEN
+366 GLFVTVQFGLEN

-391 EHKNKV
+391 EHKNKA
-397 DDSQDY
+397 DDTQDY

-430 IEVPEDKKGGY
+430 IQVPEDKKGGY

-461 TISEFTDSVINE
+461 IISEFTDSVIDE

-487 VTLGVTLP
+487 VTLGVALP

-517 LRDANIDTE
+517 LRDANTDTA
-526 TLKNKSVTLKN
+526 TFGNKSVTLKN
-537 GNIVSNYDKGT
+537 GKIISNYDKGT

-553 SSYLAALTLDG
+553 SSYLAAFTLDG
-564 VTVSNSSISKVNP
+564 VTVSNSSISTVNP

-628 TVTSDDFDNTAF
+628 TVTSDDFDNTGF

-681 KWLDAE
+681 KWLDASE
-687 ANVTTNTKYKT
+687 ANATTNTKYKT
-698 TAGSWGSGNE
+698 TAGSWKTGNE

-728 VATLKDNKFTVAK
+728 VATLKDNKFTVVK

-764 VEAYGY
+764 VETYGY

-802 NLYVTTGLL
+802 NLYVTTGVL
-811 TKIENAQYGNLY
+811 TKIKNAQFGNLY

-832 LYVYGTYLDNNY
+832 LYVFGTYLDNNY

-869 TVAGTFKNYNGTTKE
+869 TVAGTFKNSKGTKE
-884 LVNAVVIDSSA
+884 LVSAVVIDSSA

-924 KVTATPKE
+924 TVTATPKE

-945 LTVAEDNTAEFT
+945 LTVADDNKAEFT

-968 VSESAPVAKVYNVS
+968 VSDSAPVAKVYNVL
-982 FNKDNNKKIVNGYEN
+982 FNKDNNKDKVGGYEN
-997 NWTNVSDDITYNVE
+997 EWTNVSDGITYNVK
-1011 NCNNNGTAEGQI
+1011 NCNNNNNG
-1023 GKTEWNYIRIGSK
+1023 WDFIRIGSQK
-1036 NNPSVG
+1036 NASIG
-1042 SIATATPFVEAIA
+1042 SIATASPFVEAIA
-1055 ESAITIDKVNVTYI
+1055 ESTIKIDAVTSTSI

-1082 TTDTTTS
+1082 TTGTAT
-1089 YDVKVAKGEQITKI
+1089 YNVNVAEGEQTTKI

-1109 AYYKYVIDCKQ
+1109 AYYRYVIDCK
-1120 TNKKIGNGPIQISKI
+1120 KASKNGPIQISKI

>member
-1 MKYMLR
+1 
-7 LNWRENKFQT
+7 

-179 VVSSFKVNG
+179 VVSSFKVND

-194 GNNQAVVVM
+194 GNNKAVVVM

-214 ELGSGTVTIGT
+214 ELGSGTVTIGA

-238 KIGEDVTFKITSETG
+238 KIGEDVTFKITSDTG

-261 NGSDVDYETKED
+261 NGSAVDYETKED

-307 DTPTHGTIAV
+307 DTPAHGTIAV
-317 EGGKTQATYGD
+317 EGGKTQATYGE

-339 YEIKYLAINEEQVQA
+339 YEIKYLTINEEPVQA
-354 IDNTYTTIMGEY
+354 INNTYTTTMGEY
-366 GLFVNVQFGLEN
+366 GLFVTVQFGLEN

-418 FMIETITVDGKA
+418 FMIETITVNGEA

-461 TISEFTDSVINE
+461 TISEFTDSVIDE

-517 LRDANIDTE
+517 LRDASTDTA
-526 TLKNKSVTLKN
+526 TFGNKSVTLKN
-537 GNIVSNYDKGT
+537 GSIISNYDKET

-553 SSYLAALTLDG
+553 SSYLAAFTLDG
-564 VTVSNSSISKVNP
+564 VTVSNSSISTDNP

-614 DGENKTITIDNTKV
+614 DGENKTITIENTKV

-647 KVVVKNST
+647 KVVVKDST

-681 KWLDAE
+681 KWLDSE

-698 TAGSWGSGNE
+698 TAGSWKSGNE
-708 VVSGGLILGDERTS
+708 VVSGGLILGDERTN

-753 ATTVTMDALTA
+753 ATTVTMDALTT

-770 DHDEDKTTVVTENN
+770 DHDEDETTVVTENN

-802 NLYVTTGLL
+802 NLYVTTGVL
-811 TKIENAQYGNLY
+811 TEIKNTQFGNLY

-832 LYVYGTYLDNNY
+832 LYVFGTYLDNTY
-844 SFDGTKFSFDKGAKV
+844 SFDGTQFSFDQKGAEV

-869 TVAGTFKNYNGTTKE
+869 TVAGTFKNYKGTKE

-904 EYDAEKGTV
+904 EYDVEKGTV
-913 TVEEGKLGDKL
+913 TVEEGKVGDKL
-924 KVTATPKE
+924 TVTATPKE

-968 VSESAPVAKVYNVS
+968 VSESAPVAKVYTVS
-982 FNKDNNKKIVNGYEN
+982 FVKANCESSTDYYSNKVWTNTTDGLTYSIVNCANNNKQWDFIK
-997 NWTNVSDDITYNVE
+997 
-1011 NCNNNGTAEGQI
+1011 A
-1023 GKTEWNYIRIGSK
+1023 GSK
-1036 NNPSVG
+1036 KQD
-1042 SIATATPFVEAIA
+1042 SIGTITTDSPFTEAIA
-1055 ESAITIDKVNVTYI
+1055 ESTIKIDAVTPESI

-1089 YDVKVAKGEQITKI
+1089 YDVNVAKGEQTTKI
-1103 TTPVAN
+1103 KTPVAN
-1109 AYYKYVIDCKQ
+1109 AYYRYVIDCK
-1120 TNKKIGNGPIQISKI
+1120 KSKNGVIQISKI

>member
-1 MKYMLR
+1 
-7 LNWRENKFQT
+7 

-32 SLVGCNGGTDSSTT
+32 SLVGCNGGNDSSTT

-73 GAVEHGSVTADKM
+73 RAVEHGSVTADKM

-91 ADVTFTVTPDE
+91 ADVTFTVTPYE

-179 VVSSFKVNG
+179 VVSSFKVNDV
-188 ADVALD
+188 DVALD

-225 IEHGAV
+225 MEHGAV

-253 YDVSFFKV
+253 YEVNFFKV
-261 NGSDVDYETKED
+261 NGISVKYEAKED
-273 STTGKTY
+273 PTTGKTY

-293 VTAEFKLGVYPIEW
+293 VTAEFKLAVYTIEW
-307 DTPTHGTIAV
+307 DTPAHGTIAV
-317 EGGKTQATYGD
+317 EGDKASATYGE

-339 YEIKYLAINEEQVQA
+339 YEIKYLTINEEQVQWA
-354 IDNTYTTIMGEY
+354 SDNTYTTIMGEY
-366 GLFVNVQFGLEN
+366 GLFVTVQFGLEN

-391 EHKNKV
+391 EHKNKA
-397 DDSQDY
+397 DDTQDY

-418 FMIETITVDGKA
+418 FMIETITVDGKT
-430 IEVPEDKKGGY
+430 IQVPEDKKGGY

-487 VTLGVTLP
+487 VTLGVALP

-502 YDLDGHTITSTLNGM
+502 YDLGGHTITSTLNGM
-517 LRDANIDTE
+517 LRDANTDTA
-526 TLKNKSVTLKN
+526 TFGNKSVTLKN
-537 GNIVSNYDKGT
+537 GKIISNYDKGT

-553 SSYLAALTLDG
+553 SSYLAAFTLDG
-564 VTVSNSSISKVNP
+564 VTVSNSSISTVNP

-628 TVTSDDFDNTAF
+628 TVTSDDFDNTGF

-681 KWLDAE
+681 KWLDASE

-698 TAGSWGSGNE
+698 TAGSWKTGNE

-728 VATLKDNKFTVAK
+728 VATLKDNKFTVVK

-764 VEAYGY
+764 VETYGY
-770 DHDEDKTTVVTENN
+770 DHDEDETTVVTENN
-784 VVKKTL
+784 VVKSNIAEVVAKSE
-790 KELNEM
+790 K
-796 TTDDDA
+796 DDTK
-802 NLYVTTGLL
+802 LYYVTGVVKDIYDETHGNIHLLDKTTGQSM
-811 TKIENAQYGNLY
+811 I
-823 LTDKATGEE
+823 
-832 LYVYGTYLDNNY
+832 VYGTYLTNEY
-844 SFDGTKFSFDKGAKV
+844 SFDGSKFSFKQSDSTP
-859 ITSDYLGKEI
+859 ITKEYIGKEI
-869 TVAGTFKNYNGTTKE
+869 TVAGTLGFHGGAGQIVNGFVLDAKADKYNDDLT
-884 LVNAVVIDSSA
+884 VS
-895 EKVAAKVVT
+895 
-904 EYDAEKGTV
+904 YDNSKGTV
-913 TVEEGKLGDKL
+913 VLSKENPQLGDE
-924 KVTATPKE
+924 VTITATPKE
-932 GYKVSSIKVNDQA
+932 GYRLSKVTLKTIDDVESDITSTLK
-945 LTVAEDNTAEFT
+945 FT
-957 AELNNKVVVEF
+957 AGLKDTITVEF
-968 VSESAPVAKVYNVS
+968 VSDSTPVATVHEVV
-982 FNKDNNKKIVNGYEN
+982 FNGENNNEPVGAYDKTWTNTTNGIKYVIVNG
-997 NWTNVSDDITYNVE
+997 
-1011 NCNNNGTAEGQI
+1011 NNNTNKWDYIKFGRKKVASI
-1023 GKTEWNYIRIGSK
+1023 GNIHTLSPFA
-1036 NNPSVG
+1036 NP
-1042 SIATATPFVEAIA
+1042 IASST
-1055 ESAITIDKVNVTYI
+1055 ITIDSITAAKV
-1069 NSIKLLVSTSKDF
+1069 NSIKFYISINEDF
-1082 TTDTTTS
+1082 SNAEVHNLAIKTGVIETT
-1089 YDVKVAKGEQITKI
+1089 V

-1109 AYYKYVIDCKQ
+1109 AYYKYEFDCQ
-1120 TNKKIGNGPIQISKI
+1120 SGSGNGFVQISKV
-1135 TFTTVAE
+1135 TFTEKV

>member
-1 MKYMLR
+1 
-7 LNWRENKFQT
+7 

-32 SLVGCNGGTDSSTT
+32 SLVGCNGGNDSSTT

-179 VVSSFKVNG
+179 VVSSFKVND

-203 VAGGLNVTASF
+203 VAGGLDVTASF

-225 IEHGAV
+225 MEHGAV

-238 KIGEDVTFKITSETG
+238 KIGEDVTFKITSDTG
-253 YDVSFFKV
+253 YDVNFFKV
-261 NGSDVDYETKED
+261 NGISVKYEAKED
-273 STTGKTY
+273 PTTGKTY

-293 VTAEFKLGVYPIEW
+293 VTAEFKLAVYTIEW
-307 DTPTHGTIAV
+307 DTPAHGTIAV
-317 EGGKTQATYGD
+317 EGDKKSATYGE

-339 YEIKYLAINEEQVQA
+339 YEIKYLTINEEQVQWA
-354 IDNTYTTIMGEY
+354 SDNTYTTIMGEY
-366 GLFVNVQFGLEN
+366 GLFVTVQFGLEN

-391 EHKNKV
+391 EHKNKA
-397 DDSQDY
+397 DDTQDY

-418 FMIETITVDGKA
+418 FMIETITVDGKT
-430 IEVPEDKKGGY
+430 IQVPEDKKGGY

-487 VTLGVTLP
+487 VTLGVALP

-502 YDLDGHTITSTLNGM
+502 YDLGGHTITSTLNGM
-517 LRDANIDTE
+517 LRDANTDTA
-526 TLKNKSVTLKN
+526 TFGNKSVTLKN
-537 GNIVSNYDKGT
+537 GKIISNYDKGT

-553 SSYLAALTLDG
+553 SSYLAAFTLDG
-564 VTVSNSSISKVNP
+564 VTVSNSSISTVNP

-628 TVTSDDFDNTAF
+628 TVTSDDFDNTGF

-681 KWLDAE
+681 KWLDASE

-698 TAGSWGSGNE
+698 TAGSWKTGNE

-753 ATTVTMDALTA
+753 ATTVTMDALTV

-784 VVKKTL
+784 VVKSNIAEVVAKSE
-790 KELNEM
+790 K
-796 TTDDDA
+796 DDTK
-802 NLYVTTGLL
+802 LYYVTGVVKDIYDETHGNIHLLDKTTGQSM
-811 TKIENAQYGNLY
+811 I
-823 LTDKATGEE
+823 
-832 LYVYGTYLDNNY
+832 VYGTYLTNEY
-844 SFDGTKFSFDKGAKV
+844 SFDGSKFLFKQSDSTPITKEY
-859 ITSDYLGKEI
+859 IGKEI
-869 TVAGTFKNYNGTTKE
+869 TVAGTLGFHGGAGQIVNGFVLDAKADKYNDDLT
-884 LVNAVVIDSSA
+884 VS
-895 EKVAAKVVT
+895 
-904 EYDAEKGTV
+904 YDNSKGTIV
-913 TVEEGKLGDKL
+913 LSKENPQLGDE
-924 KVTATPKE
+924 VTITATPKE
-932 GYKVSSIKVNDQA
+932 GYRLSKVTLKTIDDVESDITSTLK
-945 LTVAEDNTAEFT
+945 FT
-957 AELNNKVVVEF
+957 AGLKDTITVEF
-968 VSESAPVAKVYNVS
+968 VSDSTPVATVHEVV
-982 FNKDNNKKIVNGYEN
+982 FNGENNNEPVGAYDKTWTNTTNGIKYVIVNGN
-997 NWTNVSDDITYNVE
+997 NYTNKWDYIKFGRKKVAS
-1011 NCNNNGTAEGQI
+1011 I
-1023 GKTEWNYIRIGSK
+1023 GNIHTLSPFA
-1036 NNPSVG
+1036 NP
-1042 SIATATPFVEAIA
+1042 IASST
-1055 ESAITIDKVNVTYI
+1055 ITIDSITAAKV
-1069 NSIKLLVSTSKDF
+1069 NSIKFYISTNEDF
-1082 TTDTTTS
+1082 SNAEVHNLAIKTGVIETT
-1089 YDVKVAKGEQITKI
+1089 V

-1109 AYYKYVIDCKQ
+1109 AYYKYEFDCQ
-1120 TNKKIGNGPIQISKI
+1120 SGSGNGFVQISKV
-1135 TFTTVAE
+1135 TFTEKV

>member
-1 MKYMLR
+1 
-7 LNWRENKFQT
+7 

-32 SLVGCNGGTDSSTT
+32 SLVGCNGGNDSSTT

-194 GNNQAVVVM
+194 GNNKAVVVM

-214 ELGSGTVTIGT
+214 ELGSETVTIGT
-225 IEHGAV
+225 FEHGAV

-261 NGSDVDYETKED
+261 NGSAVDYVTKED

-293 VTAEFKLGVYPIEW
+293 VTAEFKLGVYSIEW
-307 DTPTHGTIAV
+307 DTPAHGTIAV

-339 YEIKYLAINEEQVQA
+339 YEIKYLTINEEQVQWA
-354 IDNTYTTIMGEY
+354 NDNTYTTIMGEY

-391 EHKNKV
+391 EHKNKA
-397 DDSQDY
+397 DNSQNY
-403 LYGDTAV
+403 LYGNTAV

-418 FMIETITVDGKA
+418 YMIETITVDGKA

-461 TISEFTDSVINE
+461 TISEFTDSVIAE

-487 VTLGVTLP
+487 VTLGVVLP

-517 LRDANIDTE
+517 LRDANTDTK
-526 TLKNKSVTLKN
+526 TLGNKSVTLKN
-537 GNIVSNYDKGT
+537 GSIISNYDKGT

-553 SSYLAALTLDG
+553 SSYLAAFTLDG
-564 VTVSNSSISKVNP
+564 VTVSNSSISTVNP

-628 TVTSDDFDNTAF
+628 IVTSDDFDNTGF

-698 TAGSWGSGNE
+698 TAGSWKAGNE
-708 VVSGGLILGDERTS
+708 VVSGGLILGDETTS

-811 TKIENAQYGNLY
+811 TKIKNAQFGNLY

-844 SFDGTKFSFDKGAKV
+844 SFDGTNFSFDKGAKV

-869 TVAGTFKNYNGTTKE
+869 TIAGTFKNYNGTKE

-924 KVTATPKE
+924 TVTATPKE
-932 GYKVSSIKVNDQA
+932 GYKVSSVKVNDQA
-945 LTVAEDNTAEFT
+945 LTVADDNTAEFT

-968 VSESAPVAKVYNVS
+968 VSESAPVAKVYNVL
-982 FNKDNNKKIVNGYEN
+982 FNKDNNKEAVGGYDNE
-997 NWTNVSDDITYNVE
+997 WTNVSDGITYNVV
-1011 NCNNNGTAEGQI
+1011 NCNNNKNG
-1023 GKTEWNYIRIGSK
+1023 WDFIRIGSK
-1036 NNPSVG
+1036 NNQSVG
-1042 SIATATPFVEAIA
+1042 SIATASPFAEAIA
-1055 ESAITIDKVNVTYI
+1055 ESAITINNVNNKFI
-1069 NSIKLLVSTSKDF
+1069 NSIKLLVSTSADF
-1082 TTDTTTS
+1082 KTVTAS
-1089 YDVKVAKGEQITKI
+1089 YNVNVAKGEQITKI
-1103 TTPVAN
+1103 KTPVAN

-1120 TNKKIGNGPIQISKI
+1120 AESNGPIQISKI